1 MRGLAGWA
9 VLVALGEW
17 LWAGGVVPLADFYP
31 FGPAQGDAATGKQDD
46 GGSELRPLAVRFP
59 FFGAGHTGLYV
70 NNNGIISFLKEVSQ
84 FTPVAFPISKDRR
97 VVAAFWADVDN
108 RRAGDVYYREST
120 EQPILERASRDIAQY
135 FPEFPGFAAQWV
147 FIATWYRVTFFGGN
161 SFSPVNTFQIVLIT
175 DGKLSF
181 TIFNYES
188 ITWTTG
194 MHASS
199 GGDFAGLGGI
209 AAQAGFNAGDGKRYF
224 NIPGSRTDDIADVEM
239 TTNVGIPG
247 RWVFRIDD
255 AQVQVGGCSNTT
267 SVCLT
272 LRPCLNG
279 GKCIE
284 DCITGNPSYTC
295 SCLAGFTGKR
305 CHVDVDEC
313 LSHPCQNGATCLNGA
328 GSFSCRCSPGF
339 RGTNCETEESPCES
353 RVCQNG
359 GRCQAVN
366 GMAACL
372 CQPGYMGTDCQTE
385 VNECESSPC
394 LNGGHCIDLV
404 DNYTCVCLEP
414 FVGQRCETDSSSCED
429 RSCQNRQTC
438 NYIRPGRYICTC
450 SPGYYGN
457 NCQYGGPRV
466 PGACLSHPC
475 QNAGSCLETEQ
486 GYVCECQEGY
496 TGQDCRDKLSEGCE
510 CRNGGNCLE
519 GNVTVCQCPPGF
531 FGLLCEF
538 EVTTTPCNVNT
549 QCPDGGYCMEY
560 GGSYLCVCHTDY
572 GTNHTMPSPC
582 DSEPCLNGGSCE
594 VHDDSYTCEC
604 PRGFLGKHCE
614 KAKPRLCSTGPCRN
628 GGTCRE
634 ADGEYHCTCPYRFT
648 GKHCEI
654 GKPDPCAS
662 GPCQNGGTCFHYI
675 GKYKCDCPLGYAG
688 RHCEIVPSPCF
699 LGPCENGATCEDLG
713 GGYACTCP
721 VGYVGKHCQSE
732 VDCGI
737 PSEVKHAQASFN
749 STKLGSLAEYQC
761 ELGYTLSQR
770 NHPRVCRL
778 PGVWSDP
785 PECNEIDEC
794 WSQPCLNGGHCKD
807 RVAEFLCLCEPG
819 YTGHRCESD
828 VDECQLEP
836 CKNGGTCQ
844 DLPGSFACYC
854 PEGFLGSQCE
864 TEVDA
869 CESGPCQNGGECK
882 SYGGSYLCVCPEG
895 FFGYHCETASDPC
908 FSSPCGSRGYC
919 LPGNGTHSC
928 TCKVSY
934 TGKSCEKGKGPQ
946 KWHQDAAQG
955 STPAR
960 QRPPPARGSTPSGT
974 SGSPG
979 GRQGWGLASAAG
991 GRQCGEAQAPG
1002 SVRGRWGQVSLAP
1015 CSDGDPSD
1023 ALRRGGRG
1031 VQGKPL
1037 ATSAGLPGA
1046 PRPVPPVPQPW
1057 RVVARAQPPVLPG
1070 RCGRSAPGAQ
1080 ALPCLPGRWQTVPA
1094 GPLPGAPRE
1103 RARALSS
1110 TAAALPLAA
1119 GVCSLKIHGIT
1130 SPLCFCPHPEELL
1143 PPTSLKVERVEDTGV
1158 LISWHPPEDAA
1169 ARQLIDG
1176 YAVTYVSLDGSY
1188 RRTDFVDRSRSAHQ
1202 LRALASG
1209 RAYNISVFSVKRN
1222 VNNKNDISRPVML
1235 TTRTRPRP
1243 VEGFEITNVTAS
1255 AITVQWALHRL
1266 KHSTVSRVRVSIRQP
1281 ADLAD
1286 RTVEL
1291 NSSVAKYTFLD
1302 LQPGERYIVHVVTLS
1317 GLGTEDHPSESLAVD
1332 PFHVWTRPLPP
1343 KNLTASRVT
1352 ATSVSMA
1359 WEQPPAG
1366 AVEGYIINVTT
1377 AQSVKSRYVP
1387 NGKLMSYTVRDLLPG
1402 QRYRLSV
1409 TAVQNTEQGQVHS
1422 EPIHLYVTT
1431 LQRDGAL
1438 ERRWNQAG
1446 HSRVLR
1452 NRLPPALLPDL
1463 RLLADHDTAEEP
1475 SPAPRFT
1482 ELVDGRG
1489 RISARFG
1496 TALGK
1501 SITVKTQPEAPVKL
1515 ENMDVSS
1522 QGNLALQLRKAKSKS
1537 EGQNCSTNPCR
1548 NGGTCARDADSYHC
1562 NCRPGFKG
1570 WLCELGTGESTRY
1583 TRKSATR
1590 RAARAPVPRR
1600 QPTENQATVAH

>member
-1 MRGLAGWA
+1 MQGCCVGL
-9 VLVALGEW
+9 LLLLLLLGEW
-17 LWAGGVVPLADFYP
+17 LVPRVGGVVPLADFYP
-31 FGPAQGDAATGKQDD
+31 FGPAQGDAATLKQDD

-108 RRAGDVYYREST
+108 RRAGDVYYRESRD
-120 EQPILERASRDIAQY
+120 QAILERATRDIAQY
-135 FPEFPGFAAQWV
+135 FPEFPDFSAQWV
-147 FIATWYRVTFFGGN
+147 FIATWYRVTFFGGS

-313 LSHPCQNGATCLNGA
+313 LSHPCQNGATCVNGVN
-328 GSFSCRCSPGF
+328 SFSCQCLPGF
-339 RGTNCETEESPCES
+339 RGASCETEELPCETK
-353 RVCQNG
+353 VCQNG
-359 GRCQAVN
+359 GTCQEAN
-366 GMAACL
+366 GTAACV
-372 CQPGYMGTDCQTE
+372 CQPGYAGGDCETE

-394 LNGGHCIDLV
+394 LNGGHCVDLV

-414 FVGQRCETDSSSCED
+414 FVGQRCETDPSSCED
-429 RSCQNRQTC
+429 RSCRNRQTC

-466 PGACLSHPC
+466 PGACLSSPC
-475 QNAGSCLETEQ
+475 QNGGSCLELEQ
-486 GYVCECQEGY
+486 GYACDCQEGY
-496 TGQDCRDKLSEGCE
+496 GGQDCRDKLSEGCE
-510 CRNGGNCLE
+510 CRNGGSCLE
-519 GNVTVCQCPPGF
+519 GNVTICQCLPGY

-538 EVTTTPCNVNT
+538 EVTATPCNVNT

-572 GTNHTMPSPC
+572 GTNHTVPSPC

-594 VHDDSYTCEC
+594 AQDDSYTCEC
-604 PRGFLGKHCE
+604 PPGFLGKHCE
-614 KAKPRLCSTGPCRN
+614 RARPRLCSTAPCRN
-628 GGTCRE
+628 GGTCKE
-634 ADGEYHCTCPYRFT
+634 SDGEYHCSCPYRFT
-648 GKHCEI
+648 GRHCEI

-675 GKYKCDCPLGYAG
+675 GKYKCDCAPGYAG

-699 LGPCENGATCEDLG
+699 LSPCENGATCEDLG
-713 GGYACTCP
+713 GDFVCTCP
-721 VGYVGKHCQSE
+721 AGYTGKHCQTE
-732 VDCGI
+732 IDCGV
-737 PSEVKHAQASFN
+737 PSAVKHAQASFN
-749 STKLGSLAEYQC
+749 STTVGSLAEYRC
-761 ELGYTLSQR
+761 ELGYSLSQH
-770 NHPRVCRL
+770 NSPRVCRSQ
-778 PGVWSDP
+778 GVWSDP
-785 PECNEIDEC
+785 PECDEIDEC
-794 WSQPCLNGGHCKD
+794 RSQPCLNGGQCKD
-807 RVAEFLCLCEPG
+807 RIAEFLCVCEPG
-819 YTGHRCESD
+819 YMGHHCELE
-828 VDECQLEP
+828 VDECQSEP
-836 CKNGGTCQ
+836 CKNGGTCR
-844 DLPGSFACYC
+844 DLPGSFVCFC
-854 PEGFLGSQCE
+854 PEGFVGIQCE
-864 TEVDA
+864 EEVDA
-869 CESGPCQNGGECK
+869 CESGPCQNGGECEG
-882 SYGGSYLCVCPEG
+882 YRGSYLCVCPEG

-919 LPGNGTHSC
+919 LPSNGTHSC

-934 TGKSCEKGKGPQ
+934 TGKSCEK
-946 KWHQDAAQG
+946 
-955 STPAR
+955 
-960 QRPPPARGSTPSGT
+960 
-974 SGSPG
+974 
-979 GRQGWGLASAAG
+979 
-991 GRQCGEAQAPG
+991 
-1002 SVRGRWGQVSLAP
+1002 
-1015 CSDGDPSD
+1015 
-1023 ALRRGGRG
+1023 
-1031 VQGKPL
+1031 
-1037 ATSAGLPGA
+1037 
-1046 PRPVPPVPQPW
+1046 
-1057 RVVARAQPPVLPG
+1057 
-1070 RCGRSAPGAQ
+1070 
-1080 ALPCLPGRWQTVPA
+1080 
-1094 GPLPGAPRE
+1094 
-1103 RARALSS
+1103 
-1110 TAAALPLAA
+1110 
-1119 GVCSLKIHGIT
+1119 
-1130 SPLCFCPHPEELL
+1130 
-1143 PPTSLKVERVEDTGV
+1143 
-1158 LISWHPPEDAA
+1158 
-1169 ARQLIDG
+1169 
-1176 YAVTYVSLDGSY
+1176 
-1188 RRTDFVDRSRSAHQ
+1188 
-1202 LRALASG
+1202 
-1209 RAYNISVFSVKRN
+1209 VKRN

-1255 AITVQWALHRL
+1255 TITVQWALHRL

-1281 ADLAD
+1281 GDLED

-1302 LQPGERYIVHVVTLS
+1302 LQPGERYIVHVTTLS
-1317 GLGTEDHPSESLAVD
+1317 GLGTEDHPSESLATA

-1343 KNLTASRVT
+1343 RNLTASRVT
-1352 ATSVSMA
+1352 PTSVSVT

-1377 AQSVKSRYVP
+1377 LQSVKSRYVP
-1387 NGKLMSYTVRDLLPG
+1387 NGKLASYTVRDLLPA

-1431 LQRDGAL
+1431 LQRDGAP
-1438 ERRWNQAG
+1438 ERRWSQAG
-1446 HSRVLR
+1446 HPRVLR
-1452 NRLPPALLPDL
+1452 NRLPPAFLPEL

-1496 TALGK
+1496 TALSR

-1515 ENMDVSS
+1515 ENIEEPGRGS
-1522 QGNLALQLRKAKSKS
+1522 LALQLHEARSKS
-1537 EGQNCSTNPCR
+1537 MGQNCSANPCK
-1548 NGGTCARDADSYHC
+1548 NGGTCVSESESYHC
-1562 NCRPGFKG
+1562 DCSPGFKG
-1570 WLCELGTGESTRY
+1570 RHCELAACKKVPHSCTRLYSETKSFPVWEGGTCHYLYKRVYKVHQDVCYKESCESTGSKKPSS
-1583 TRKSATR
+1583 RKQSDSHTLKK
-1590 RAARAPVPRR
+1590 P
-1600 QPTENQATVAH
+1600 

>member
-31 FGPAQGDAATGKQDD
+31 FGPTQGDAATRKQDD
-46 GGSELRPLAVRFP
+46 GGSELRPLSIPFP

-108 RRAGDVYYREST
+108 RQAGDVYYREST
-120 EQPILERASRDIAQY
+120 EQPILERASRDITQY
-135 FPEFPGFAAQWV
+135 FPEFPGFSAQWV
-147 FIATWYRVTFFGGN
+147 FIATWYRVTFFGG
-161 SFSPVNTFQIVLIT
+161 SSLSPVNTFQIVLIT

-328 GSFSCRCSPGF
+328 GSFSCRCLPGF
-339 RGTNCETEESPCES
+339 RGTSCEAEESPCES

-366 GMAACL
+366 GTAACL
-372 CQPGYMGTDCQTE
+372 CQPGYTGVDCQTE

-429 RSCQNRQTC
+429 RSCRNRQTC

-466 PGACLSHPC
+466 PAACLSHPC

-486 GYVCECQEGY
+486 GYICECQEGY

-510 CRNGGNCLE
+510 CRNGGSCLE
-519 GNVTVCQCPPGF
+519 GNVTICQCLPGF

-538 EVTTTPCNVNT
+538 EVTTTPCNMNT

-604 PRGFLGKHCE
+604 PQGFLGKHCE

-662 GPCQNGGTCFHYI
+662 GPCQNRGTCFHYI
-675 GKYKCDCPLGYAG
+675 GKYKCDCPPGYTG
-688 RHCEIVPSPCF
+688 RHCEI
-699 LGPCENGATCEDLG
+699 
-713 GGYACTCP
+713 
-721 VGYVGKHCQSE
+721 E
-732 VDCGI
+732 VDCGV

-749 STKLGSLAEYQC
+749 STKVGSLAEYHC
-761 ELGYTLSQR
+761 ELGYTLSQH

-785 PECNEIDEC
+785 PECDEIDEC
-794 WSQPCLNGGHCKD
+794 WSQPCLNGGRCKD
-807 RVAEFLCLCEPG
+807 HVAKFLCLCEPG
-819 YTGHRCESD
+819 YTGHHCESD
-828 VDECQLEP
+828 VDECQSEP
-836 CKNGGTCQ
+836 CKNGGTCR

-854 PEGFLGSQCE
+854 PEGFVGTQCE

-869 CESGPCQNGGECK
+869 CESGPCRNGGECE

-934 TGKSCEKGKGPQ
+934 TGKSCEK
-946 KWHQDAAQG
+946 
-955 STPAR
+955 
-960 QRPPPARGSTPSGT
+960 
-974 SGSPG
+974 
-979 GRQGWGLASAAG
+979 
-991 GRQCGEAQAPG
+991 
-1002 SVRGRWGQVSLAP
+1002 
-1015 CSDGDPSD
+1015 
-1023 ALRRGGRG
+1023 
-1031 VQGKPL
+1031 
-1037 ATSAGLPGA
+1037 
-1046 PRPVPPVPQPW
+1046 
-1057 RVVARAQPPVLPG
+1057 
-1070 RCGRSAPGAQ
+1070 
-1080 ALPCLPGRWQTVPA
+1080 
-1094 GPLPGAPRE
+1094 
-1103 RARALSS
+1103 
-1110 TAAALPLAA
+1110 
-1119 GVCSLKIHGIT
+1119 
-1130 SPLCFCPHPEELL
+1130 
-1143 PPTSLKVERVEDTGV
+1143 
-1158 LISWHPPEDAA
+1158 
-1169 ARQLIDG
+1169 
-1176 YAVTYVSLDGSY
+1176 
-1188 RRTDFVDRSRSAHQ
+1188 
-1202 LRALASG
+1202 
-1209 RAYNISVFSVKRN
+1209 VKRN
-1222 VNNKNDISRPVML
+1222 VNNKNDISRPIML

-1266 KHSTVSRVRVSIRQP
+1266 KHSTVSRVRVAIRQP
-1281 ADLAD
+1281 GDLAD

-1302 LQPGERYIVHVVTLS
+1302 LQPGERYIVHVTTLS
-1317 GLGTEDHPSESLAVD
+1317 GLGMEDHPSESLATA

-1343 KNLTASRVT
+1343 QNLTASRIT
-1352 ATSVSMA
+1352 TTSVSMA

-1366 AVEGYIINVTT
+1366 AVEAYIINVTT

-1387 NGKLMSYTVRDLLPG
+1387 NGKLVTYMVRDLLPG

-1431 LQRDGAL
+1431 LQRDGAP
-1438 ERRWNQAG
+1438 ERRWSQAG
-1446 HSRVLR
+1446 HPRVLR
-1452 NRLPPALLPDL
+1452 NRLPPAFLPEL
-1463 RLLADHDTAEEP
+1463 RLLADRDTAEEP

-1489 RISARFG
+1489 RISTRFS
-1496 TALGK
+1496 TALSK

-1515 ENMDVSS
+1515 ENVEVSS
-1522 QGNLALQLRKAKSKS
+1522 QGSLALKLREAKSKS

-1548 NGGTCARDADSYHC
+1548 NGGTCIRDAESYHC
-1562 NCRPGFKG
+1562 DCRLGFKG
-1570 WLCELGTGESTRY
+1570 RLCELAACKKVPHSCTRLYSETKSFPVWEGGTCHYLYRRVYKVHQDFCYKESCESTSSEK
-1583 TRKSATR
+1583 TTSRKPSNSHTLKK
-1590 RAARAPVPRR
+1590 P
-1600 QPTENQATVAH
+1600 

>member
-1 MRGLAGWA
+1 SRGARASRGVRQIAGYGFGA
-9 VLVALGEW
+9 TLR
-17 LWAGGVVPLADFYP
+17 GGRSWHCR
-31 FGPAQGDAATGKQDD
+31 GPG
-46 GGSELRPLAVRFP
+46 LRPLSVPFP

-120 EQPILERASRDIAQY
+120 EQPILERASRDIVQY
-135 FPEFPGFAAQWV
+135 FPEFPGFSAQWV
-147 FIATWYRVTFFGGN
+147 FIATWYRVTFFGGS

-267 SVCLT
+267 SVCLM

-328 GSFSCRCSPGF
+328 GSFSCRCLPGF
-339 RGTNCETEESPCES
+339 RGANCETEESPCES

-359 GRCQAVN
+359 GRCQVVN
-366 GMAACL
+366 GTAACL
-372 CQPGYMGTDCQTE
+372 CQPGYAGEDCQTE

-394 LNGGHCIDLV
+394 LNGGHCVDLV

-414 FVGQRCETDSSSCED
+414 FVGQRCET
-429 RSCQNRQTC
+429 
-438 NYIRPGRYICTC
+438 
-450 SPGYYGN
+450 
-457 NCQYGGPRV
+457 GGPRM

-510 CRNGGNCLE
+510 CRNGGSCLE
-519 GNVTVCQCPPGF
+519 GNVTICQCPPGF

-582 DSEPCLNGGSCE
+582 DSEPCMNGGSCE

-614 KAKPRLCSTGPCRN
+614 K
-628 GGTCRE
+628 GTCME
-634 ADGEYHCTCPYRFT
+634 QPAGPGTWQGVGE
-648 GKHCEI
+648 EL
-654 GKPDPCAS
+654 
-662 GPCQNGGTCFHYI
+662 GPLWEMSCCSLSCSW
-675 GKYKCDCPLGYAG
+675 KRCDCPPGYAG

-699 LGPCENGATCEDLG
+699 LSPCENGATCEDLG
-713 GGYACTCP
+713 GDYACTCP
-721 VGYVGKHCQSE
+721 MGYVGKHCQSGK
-732 VDCGI
+732 VDCGV

-749 STKLGSLAEYQC
+749 STKVGSLAEYQC
-761 ELGYTLSQR
+761 ELGYTLSQH

-778 PGVWSDP
+778 PGIWSDP
-785 PECNEIDEC
+785 PECDEIDEC
-794 WSQPCLNGGHCKD
+794 QSQPCLNGGRCKD
-807 RVAEFLCLCEPG
+807 HVAEFLCLCEPG
-819 YTGHRCESD
+819 YTGHHCESD
-828 VDECQLEP
+828 VDECQSEP
-836 CKNGGTCQ
+836 CKNGGTCR

-854 PEGFLGSQCE
+854 PEGFVGTQCE

-882 SYGGSYLCVCPEG
+882 SYGGSYLCMCPEG
-895 FFGYHCETASDPC
+895 FFGYHCETES
-908 FSSPCGSRGYC
+908 
-919 LPGNGTHSC
+919 
-928 TCKVSY
+928 
-934 TGKSCEKGKGPQ
+934 KGP
-946 KWHQDAAQG
+946 
-955 STPAR
+955 
-960 QRPPPARGSTPSGT
+960 
-974 SGSPG
+974 
-979 GRQGWGLASAAG
+979 
-991 GRQCGEAQAPG
+991 
-1002 SVRGRWGQVSLAP
+1002 
-1015 CSDGDPSD
+1015 
-1023 ALRRGGRG
+1023 
-1031 VQGKPL
+1031 
-1037 ATSAGLPGA
+1037 
-1046 PRPVPPVPQPW
+1046 
-1057 RVVARAQPPVLPG
+1057 
-1070 RCGRSAPGAQ
+1070 
-1080 ALPCLPGRWQTVPA
+1080 
-1094 GPLPGAPRE
+1094 
-1103 RARALSS
+1103 SS
-1110 TAAALPLAA
+1110 IAAALPLAA
-1119 GVCSLKIHGIT
+1119 GVCSLKIHGVT

-1222 VNNKNDISRPVML
+1222 VNNKNDISRPIML

-1255 AITVQWALHRL
+1255 TITVQWALHRL

-1281 ADLAD
+1281 GDLAD

-1302 LQPGERYIVHVVTLS
+1302 LQPGERYVVHVTTLS
-1317 GLGTEDHPSESLAVD
+1317 GLGTEDHPSESLATA
-1332 PFHVWTRPLPP
+1332 PFHVWTRPRPVEGPLPP
-1343 KNLTASRVT
+1343 QNLTASRVT

-1387 NGKLMSYTVRDLLPG
+1387 NGKLVSYTVRDLLPG

-1431 LQRDGAL
+1431 LQRDGTP
-1438 ERRWNQAG
+1438 ERRWSQAG
-1446 HSRVLR
+1446 HPRVLR
-1452 NRLPPALLPDL
+1452 NRLPPAFLPEL

-1496 TALGK
+1496 AVSPQEHPGTPGWGATAPG
-1501 SITVKTQPEAPVKL
+1501 SDGRTCFT
-1515 ENMDVSS
+1515 
-1522 QGNLALQLRKAKSKS
+1522 G
-1537 EGQNCSTNPCR
+1537 EGQNCSVNPCK
-1548 NGGTCARDADSYHC
+1548 NGGTCARDAESYHC
-1562 NCRPGFKG
+1562 DCRPGFKG
-1570 WLCELGTGESTRY
+1570 RLCELACKKVPHSCTRLYSETKSFPVWEGGTCHYLYRRVYKVHQDICYKESCESTGSEK
-1583 TRKSATR
+1583 TTSRKPSNSHTLKK
-1590 RAARAPVPRR
+1590 P
-1600 QPTENQATVAH
+1600 

>member
-9 VLVALGEW
+9 VLVAVGEW
-17 LWAGGVVPLADFYP
+17 LWVGGVVPLADFYP
-31 FGPAQGDAATGKQDD
+31 FGPEQGDAATLKQDD
-46 GGSELRPLAVRFP
+46 GGSELQPISVRFP

-108 RRAGDVYYREST
+108 RRAGDVYYRESKD
-120 EQPILERASRDIAQY
+120 QAILERATKDIAQY
-135 FPEFPGFAAQWV
+135 FPEFPEFVAQWV
-147 FIATWYRVTFFGGN
+147 FIATWYRVTFFGGS

-305 CHVDVDEC
+305 CHIDVDEC
-313 LSHPCQNGATCLNGA
+313 LSHPCQNGATCVNNVN
-328 GSFSCRCSPGF
+328 SFSCSCPPGF
-339 RGTNCETEESPCES
+339 KGASCEIEESPCETK
-353 RVCQNG
+353 VCQNG
-359 GRCQAVN
+359 GKCQLANGTAV
-366 GMAACL
+366 CL
-372 CQPGYMGTDCQTE
+372 CQLGYTGEDCETE

-394 LNGGHCIDLV
+394 LNGGHCVDLV

-414 FVGQRCETDSSSCED
+414 FVGQRCEIDPSSCED
-429 RSCQNRQTC
+429 RSCRNRQTC

-466 PGACLSHPC
+466 PSACLSNPC
-475 QNAGSCLETEQ
+475 QNEGSCLEMEQ
-486 GYVCECQEGY
+486 GYVCECREGY

-510 CRNGGNCLE
+510 CRNGGSCLE
-519 GNVTVCQCPPGF
+519 GNVTICQCPPGY

-538 EVTTTPCNVNT
+538 EVTATPCNVNT

-614 KAKPRLCSTGPCRN
+614 KAKPRLCSTAPCRN
-628 GGTCRE
+628 GGTCKE
-634 ADGEYHCTCPYRFT
+634 ADGEYHCACPYRFT

-675 GKYKCDCPLGYAG
+675 GKYKCDCPPGYSG

-699 LGPCENGATCEDLG
+699 LSPCENGATCKDLG
-713 GGYACTCP
+713 GDYACTCP

-732 VDCGI
+732 IDCGV
-737 PSEVKHAQASFN
+737 PNKVKHAQASFN
-749 STKLGSLAEYQC
+749 STKVGSLAEYQC
-761 ELGYTLSQR
+761 ELGYTLSQH
-770 NHPRVCRL
+770 NNPRVCRL
-778 PGVWSDP
+778 QGVWSDP
-785 PECNEIDEC
+785 PECDEIDEC
-794 WSQPCLNGGHCKD
+794 RSQPCLNGGLCKD
-807 RVAEFLCLCEPG
+807 RVAEFLCVCEPG
-819 YTGHRCESD
+819 YTGHHCELEIN
-828 VDECQLEP
+828 ECQSDP
-836 CKNGGTCQ
+836 CKNGGTCK
-844 DLPGSFACYC
+844 DLPGSFTCYC
-854 PEGFLGSQCE
+854 PEGFVGIQCE

-869 CESGPCQNGGECK
+869 CESGPCQNGGDCE

-919 LPGNGTHSC
+919 LASNGTHSC

-934 TGKSCEKGKGPQ
+934 TGKSCEK
-946 KWHQDAAQG
+946 
-955 STPAR
+955 
-960 QRPPPARGSTPSGT
+960 
-974 SGSPG
+974 
-979 GRQGWGLASAAG
+979 
-991 GRQCGEAQAPG
+991 
-1002 SVRGRWGQVSLAP
+1002 
-1015 CSDGDPSD
+1015 
-1023 ALRRGGRG
+1023 
-1031 VQGKPL
+1031 
-1037 ATSAGLPGA
+1037 
-1046 PRPVPPVPQPW
+1046 
-1057 RVVARAQPPVLPG
+1057 
-1070 RCGRSAPGAQ
+1070 
-1080 ALPCLPGRWQTVPA
+1080 
-1094 GPLPGAPRE
+1094 
-1103 RARALSS
+1103 
-1110 TAAALPLAA
+1110 
-1119 GVCSLKIHGIT
+1119 
-1130 SPLCFCPHPEELL
+1130 
-1143 PPTSLKVERVEDTGV
+1143 
-1158 LISWHPPEDAA
+1158 
-1169 ARQLIDG
+1169 
-1176 YAVTYVSLDGSY
+1176 
-1188 RRTDFVDRSRSAHQ
+1188 
-1202 LRALASG
+1202 
-1209 RAYNISVFSVKRN
+1209 VKRN

-1255 AITVQWALHRL
+1255 TITVQWALHRL

-1281 ADLAD
+1281 GDLED

-1302 LQPGERYIVHVVTLS
+1302 LQPGERYIVHVTTLS
-1317 GLGTEDHPSESLAVD
+1317 GLGTEDHPSESLATA

-1343 KNLTASRVT
+1343 RNLTASRVS
-1352 ATSVSMA
+1352 ATSVYMT

-1387 NGKLMSYTVRDLLPG
+1387 NGKLVSYTVRDLLPA

-1431 LQRDGAL
+1431 LQRDGTA
-1438 ERRWNQAG
+1438 ERRWSQGG
-1446 HSRVLR
+1446 HPRVLR
-1452 NRLPPALLPDL
+1452 NRLPPAFLPEL

-1489 RISARFG
+1489 RISAKFG
-1496 TALGK
+1496 TSLSK

-1515 ENMDVSS
+1515 ENIEESNQGS
-1522 QGNLALQLRKAKSKS
+1522 QALQLLEAKSKS
-1537 EGQNCSTNPCR
+1537 DEQNCSANPCK
-1548 NGGTCARDADSYHC
+1548 NGGTCVRGAESYRC
-1562 NCRPGFKG
+1562 DCGPGFKG
-1570 WLCELGTGESTRY
+1570 RRCELGTRESTRY
-1583 TRKSATR
+1583 TRISATR

-1600 QPTENQATVAH
+1600 QPAENKATVTH

>member
-1 MRGLAGWA
+1 GAAGSVWA
-9 VLVALGEW
+9 RALGAPLPQW
-17 LWAGGVVPLADFYP
+17 QSWAPAEADFP
-31 FGPAQGDAATGKQDD
+31 QQWPRLVLTQSRCCLLLRF
-46 GGSELRPLAVRFP
+46 LRPLSVPFP

-120 EQPILERASRDIAQY
+120 EQPILERASRDIVQY
-135 FPEFPGFAAQWV
+135 FPEFPGFSAQWV
-147 FIATWYRVTFFGGN
+147 FIATWYRVTFFGGS

-267 SVCLT
+267 SVCLM

-328 GSFSCRCSPGF
+328 GSFSCRCLPGF
-339 RGTNCETEESPCES
+339 RGANCETEESPCES

-359 GRCQAVN
+359 GRCQVVN
-366 GMAACL
+366 GTAACL
-372 CQPGYMGTDCQTE
+372 CQPGYAGEDCQTE

-394 LNGGHCIDLV
+394 LNGGHCVDLV

-414 FVGQRCETDSSSCED
+414 FVGQRCET
-429 RSCQNRQTC
+429 
-438 NYIRPGRYICTC
+438 
-450 SPGYYGN
+450 
-457 NCQYGGPRV
+457 GGPRM

-510 CRNGGNCLE
+510 CRNGGSCLE
-519 GNVTVCQCPPGF
+519 GNVTICQCPPGF

-582 DSEPCLNGGSCE
+582 DSEPCMNGGSCE

-614 KAKPRLCSTGPCRN
+614 K
-628 GGTCRE
+628 GTCME
-634 ADGEYHCTCPYRFT
+634 QPAGPGTWQGVGE
-648 GKHCEI
+648 EL
-654 GKPDPCAS
+654 
-662 GPCQNGGTCFHYI
+662 GPLWEMSCCSLSCSW
-675 GKYKCDCPLGYAG
+675 KRCDCPPGYAG

-699 LGPCENGATCEDLG
+699 LSPCENGATCEDLG
-713 GGYACTCP
+713 GDYACTCP
-721 VGYVGKHCQSE
+721 MGYVGKHCQSGK
-732 VDCGI
+732 VDCGV

-749 STKLGSLAEYQC
+749 STKVGSLAEYQC
-761 ELGYTLSQR
+761 ELGYTLSQH
-770 NHPRVCRL
+770 NHPRVCRFGL
-778 PGVWSDP
+778 WSQP
-785 PECNEIDEC
+785 QPEIDEC
-794 WSQPCLNGGHCKD
+794 QSQPCLNGGRCKD
-807 RVAEFLCLCEPG
+807 HVAEFLCLCEPG
-819 YTGHRCESD
+819 YTGHHCESD
-828 VDECQLEP
+828 VDECQSEP
-836 CKNGGTCQ
+836 CKNGGTCR

-854 PEGFLGSQCE
+854 PEGFVGTQCE

-882 SYGGSYLCVCPEG
+882 SYGGSYLCMCPEG
-895 FFGYHCETASDPC
+895 FFGYHCETGEVGRGPC
-908 FSSPCGSRGYC
+908 
-919 LPGNGTHSC
+919 
-928 TCKVSY
+928 
-934 TGKSCEKGKGPQ
+934 Q
-946 KWHQDAAQG
+946 
-955 STPAR
+955 AR
-960 QRPPPARGSTPSGT
+960 
-974 SGSPG
+974 
-979 GRQGWGLASAAG
+979 
-991 GRQCGEAQAPG
+991 
-1002 SVRGRWGQVSLAP
+1002 RGRE
-1015 CSDGDPSD
+1015 
-1023 ALRRGGRG
+1023 
-1031 VQGKPL
+1031 QGPFL
-1037 ATSAGLPGA
+1037 H
-1046 PRPVPPVPQPW
+1046 
-1057 RVVARAQPPVLPG
+1057 
-1070 RCGRSAPGAQ
+1070 RCQ
-1080 ALPCLPGRWQTVPA
+1080 
-1094 GPLPGAPRE
+1094 
-1103 RARALSS
+1103 
-1110 TAAALPLAA
+1110 
-1119 GVCSLKIHGIT
+1119 
-1130 SPLCFCPHPEELL
+1130 LL

-1222 VNNKNDISRPVML
+1222 VNNKNDISRPIML

-1255 AITVQWALHRL
+1255 TITVQWALHRL

-1281 ADLAD
+1281 GDLAD

-1302 LQPGERYIVHVVTLS
+1302 LQPGERYVVHVTTLS
-1317 GLGTEDHPSESLAVD
+1317 GLGTEDHPSESLATA
-1332 PFHVWTRPLPP
+1332 PFHVWTRPRPVEGPLPP
-1343 KNLTASRVT
+1343 QNLTASRVT

-1387 NGKLMSYTVRDLLPG
+1387 NGKLVSYTVRDLLPG

-1431 LQRDGAL
+1431 LQRDGTP
-1438 ERRWNQAG
+1438 ERRWSQAG
-1446 HSRVLR
+1446 HPRVLR
-1452 NRLPPALLPDL
+1452 NRLPPAFLPEL

-1496 TALGK
+1496 AVLGK
-1501 SITVKTQPEAPVKL
+1501 SITVKTQLEAPVKL
-1515 ENMDVSS
+1515 ENVEVSS
-1522 QGNLALQLRKAKSKS
+1522 QGSLALQLREAKSKS
-1537 EGQNCSTNPCR
+1537 EGQNCSVNPCK
-1548 NGGTCARDADSYHC
+1548 NGGTCARDAESYHC
-1562 NCRPGFKG
+1562 DCRPGFKG
-1570 WLCELGTGESTRY
+1570 RLCELACKKVPHSCTRLYSETKSFPVWEGGTCHY
-1583 TRKSATR
+1583 L
-1590 RAARAPVPRR
+1590 
-1600 QPTENQATVAH
+1600 

>member
-1 MRGLAGWA
+1 MRGCCVGL
-9 VLVALGEW
+9 LLLLLLGEW
-17 LWAGGVVPLADFYP
+17 LVPRVGGVVPLADFYP
-31 FGPAQGDAATGKQDD
+31 FGPAQGDAATLKQDD

-108 RRAGDVYYREST
+108 RRAGDVYYRESRD
-120 EQPILERASRDIAQY
+120 QAILERATRDIAQY
-135 FPEFPGFAAQWV
+135 FPEFPDFSAQWV
-147 FIATWYRVTFFGGN
+147 FIATWYRVTFFGGS

-284 DCITGNPSYTC
+284 DC
-295 SCLAGFTGKR
+295 FTGKR

-313 LSHPCQNGATCLNGA
+313 LSHPCQNGATCINGVN
-328 GSFSCRCSPGF
+328 SFSCQCLPGF
-339 RGTNCETEESPCES
+339 RGASCETEELPCETK
-353 RVCQNG
+353 VCQNG
-359 GRCQAVN
+359 GTCQEAN
-366 GMAACL
+366 GTAACM
-372 CQPGYMGTDCQTE
+372 CQPGYA
-385 VNECESSPC
+385 
-394 LNGGHCIDLV
+394 GGD
-404 DNYTCVCLEP
+404 
-414 FVGQRCETDSSSCED
+414 CETGGRWWQD
-429 RSCQNRQTC
+429 R
-438 NYIRPGRYICTC
+438 RPQWWGQGRGRLQPTPLLVLPC
-450 SPGYYGN
+450 
-457 NCQYGGPRV
+457 GPRV
-466 PGACLSHPC
+466 PGACLSSPC
-475 QNAGSCLETEQ
+475 QNGGSCLELEQ
-486 GYVCECQEGY
+486 GYACDCQEGY
-496 TGQDCRDKLSEGCE
+496 GGQDCRDKLSEGCE
-510 CRNGGNCLE
+510 CRNGGSCLE
-519 GNVTVCQCPPGF
+519 GNVTICQCLPGY

-538 EVTTTPCNVNT
+538 EVTATPCNVNT

-572 GTNHTMPSPC
+572 GLCLALQRYLPPATPRQRGLRGVGLAREPLSISCSSPAA
-582 DSEPCLNGGSCE
+582 
-594 VHDDSYTCEC
+594 
-604 PRGFLGKHCE
+604 R
-614 KAKPRLCSTGPCRN
+614 PRLCSTAPCRN
-628 GGTCRE
+628 GGTCKE
-634 ADGEYHCTCPYRFT
+634 SDGEYHCSCPYRFT
-648 GKHCEI
+648 GRHCEI
-654 GKPDPCAS
+654 GTAPTPGREA
-662 GPCQNGGTCFHYI
+662 GG
-675 GKYKCDCPLGYAG
+675 A
-688 RHCEIVPSPCF
+688 
-699 LGPCENGATCEDLG
+699 PCENGATCEDLG
-713 GGYACTCP
+713 GDFVCTCP
-721 VGYVGKHCQSE
+721 VGYTGKHCQTE
-732 VDCGI
+732 IDCGV
-737 PSEVKHAQASFN
+737 PSAVKHAQASFN
-749 STKLGSLAEYQC
+749 STTVGSLAEYRC
-761 ELGYTLSQR
+761 ELGYALSQH
-770 NHPRVCRL
+770 NSPRVCRSQ
-778 PGVWSDP
+778 GVWSDP
-785 PECNEIDEC
+785 PECDEIDEC
-794 WSQPCLNGGHCKD
+794 RSQPCLNGGQCKD
-807 RVAEFLCLCEPG
+807 RIAEFLCVCEPG
-819 YTGHRCESD
+819 YVGHHCELE
-828 VDECQLEP
+828 VDECQSEP
-836 CKNGGTCQ
+836 CKNGGTCR
-844 DLPGSFACYC
+844 DLPGSFVCFC
-854 PEGFLGSQCE
+854 PEGFVGIQCE
-864 TEVDA
+864 EEVDA
-869 CESGPCQNGGECK
+869 CESGPCQNGGECEG
-882 SYGGSYLCVCPEG
+882 YRGSYLCVCPEG

-919 LPGNGTHSC
+919 LPSNGTHSC

-934 TGKSCEKGKGPQ
+934 TGKSCEK
-946 KWHQDAAQG
+946 
-955 STPAR
+955 
-960 QRPPPARGSTPSGT
+960 
-974 SGSPG
+974 
-979 GRQGWGLASAAG
+979 
-991 GRQCGEAQAPG
+991 
-1002 SVRGRWGQVSLAP
+1002 
-1015 CSDGDPSD
+1015 
-1023 ALRRGGRG
+1023 
-1031 VQGKPL
+1031 
-1037 ATSAGLPGA
+1037 
-1046 PRPVPPVPQPW
+1046 
-1057 RVVARAQPPVLPG
+1057 
-1070 RCGRSAPGAQ
+1070 
-1080 ALPCLPGRWQTVPA
+1080 
-1094 GPLPGAPRE
+1094 
-1103 RARALSS
+1103 
-1110 TAAALPLAA
+1110 
-1119 GVCSLKIHGIT
+1119 
-1130 SPLCFCPHPEELL
+1130 ELL

-1176 YAVTYVSLDGSY
+1176 YAVTYVSFDGSY

-1255 AITVQWALHRL
+1255 TITVQWALHRL

-1281 ADLAD
+1281 GDLED

-1302 LQPGERYIVHVVTLS
+1302 LQPGERYIVHVTTLS
-1317 GLGTEDHPSESLAVD
+1317 GLGTEDHPSESLATA

-1343 KNLTASRVT
+1343 RNLTASRVT
-1352 ATSVSMA
+1352 PTSVSVT

-1377 AQSVKSRYVP
+1377 LQSVKSRYVP
-1387 NGKLMSYTVRDLLPG
+1387 NGKLASYTVRDLLPA

-1431 LQRDGAL
+1431 LQRDGAP
-1438 ERRWNQAG
+1438 ERRWSQAG
-1446 HSRVLR
+1446 HPRVLR
-1452 NRLPPALLPDL
+1452 NRLPPAFLPEL

-1496 TALGK
+1496 TALSR
-1501 SITVKTQPEAPVKL
+1501 SITVKT
-1515 ENMDVSS
+1515 
-1522 QGNLALQLRKAKSKS
+1522 RKCPAAWPRGTRPCGRESGADGS
-1537 EGQNCSTNPCR
+1537 ACIAGTGQNCSANPCK
-1548 NGGTCARDADSYHC
+1548 NGGTCVSESESYHC
-1562 NCRPGFKG
+1562 DCSPGFKG
-1570 WLCELGTGESTRY
+1570 RHCELACKKVPHSCTRLYSETKSFPVWEGGTCHYLYKRVYKVHQDVCYKESCESTGSKKPSS
-1583 TRKSATR
+1583 RKQSDSHTLKK
-1590 RAARAPVPRR
+1590 P
-1600 QPTENQATVAH
+1600 

>member
-1 MRGLAGWA
+1 MQMRPPRGAASESLRGQSRAARPAAELRAAGADPFHSAPLRLAPPCRGCRCRREGDAGRSATGAAMRGPAGW
-9 VLVALGEW
+9 VALAALLGEW
-17 LWAGGVVPLADFYP
+17 LRAGGVVPLADFYP
-31 FGPAQGDAATGKQDD
+31 FGPAQGDAATLKQDD
-46 GGSELRPLAVRFP
+46 GGSELRPLSVRFP

-108 RRAGDVYYREST
+108 RRAGDVYYRES
-120 EQPILERASRDIAQY
+120 QDRAILERATRDIARY
-135 FPEFPGFAAQWV
+135 FPEFPDFSAQWV
-147 FIATWYRVTFFGGN
+147 FIATWYRVTFFGGS

-313 LSHPCQNGATCLNGA
+313 LSHPCQNGATCINSVN
-328 GSFSCRCSPGF
+328 SFSCQCPPGF
-339 RGTNCETEESPCES
+339 RGASCEIEESPCETK
-353 RVCQNG
+353 VCQNG
-359 GRCQAVN
+359 GTCQVANGTAV
-366 GMAACL
+366 CT
-372 CQPGYMGTDCQTE
+372 CQPGYAGGDCETE

-394 LNGGHCIDLV
+394 LNGGHCVDLV

-414 FVGQRCETDSSSCED
+414 FVGQRCETDPSSCED
-429 RSCQNRQTC
+429 RSCRNRQTC

-466 PGACLSHPC
+466 PSACLSNPC
-475 QNAGSCLETEQ
+475 QNGGSCLELEQ
-486 GYVCECQEGY
+486 GYACDCPEGY
-496 TGQDCRDKLSEGCE
+496 AGQDCRDKLTEGCE
-510 CRNGGNCLE
+510 CRNGGSCLE
-519 GNVTVCQCPPGF
+519 GNVTICQCLPGY

-572 GTNHTMPSPC
+572 GTNHSFAAVPSPC

-594 VHDDSYTCEC
+594 TQDDSYTCEC
-604 PRGFLGKHCE
+604 PSGFLGKHCE
-614 KAKPRLCSTGPCRN
+614 RARPRLCSTAPCRN
-628 GGTCRE
+628 GGTCKE
-634 ADGEYHCTCPYRFT
+634 ADGEYHCACPYRFT
-648 GKHCEI
+648 GRHCEI

-675 GKYKCDCPLGYAG
+675 GKYKCDCAPGYAG

-699 LGPCENGATCEDLG
+699 LSPCENGATCEELG
-713 GGYACTCP
+713 GDFVCTCP
-721 VGYVGKHCQSE
+721 MGYTGKRCGTE
-732 VDCGI
+732 IDCGM
-737 PSEVKHAQASFN
+737 PSAVKHAQASFN
-749 STKLGSLAEYQC
+749 STTVGSLAKYHC
-761 ELGYTLSQR
+761 ELGYVLSQH
-770 NHPRVCRL
+770 NSPRVCRSQ
-778 PGVWSDP
+778 GVWSDP
-785 PECNEIDEC
+785 PECDEIDEC
-794 WSQPCLNGGHCKD
+794 RSQPCLNGGQCKD
-807 RVAEFLCLCEPG
+807 RIAEFLCVCEPG
-819 YTGHRCESD
+819 YTGLHCELE
-828 VDECQLEP
+828 VDECQSEP
-836 CKNGGTCQ
+836 CKNGGTCR
-844 DLPGSFACYC
+844 DLLGSFACSC
-854 PEGFLGSQCE
+854 PAGFMGTQCE
-864 TEVDA
+864 EEVDA
-869 CESGPCQNGGECK
+869 CESDPCQNGGECEGD
-882 SYGGSYLCVCPEG
+882 GGSYLCVCPEG

-919 LPGNGTHSC
+919 LPSNGTHSC

-934 TGKSCEKGKGPQ
+934 TGKSCEK
-946 KWHQDAAQG
+946 
-955 STPAR
+955 
-960 QRPPPARGSTPSGT
+960 
-974 SGSPG
+974 
-979 GRQGWGLASAAG
+979 
-991 GRQCGEAQAPG
+991 
-1002 SVRGRWGQVSLAP
+1002 
-1015 CSDGDPSD
+1015 
-1023 ALRRGGRG
+1023 
-1031 VQGKPL
+1031 
-1037 ATSAGLPGA
+1037 
-1046 PRPVPPVPQPW
+1046 
-1057 RVVARAQPPVLPG
+1057 
-1070 RCGRSAPGAQ
+1070 
-1080 ALPCLPGRWQTVPA
+1080 
-1094 GPLPGAPRE
+1094 
-1103 RARALSS
+1103 
-1110 TAAALPLAA
+1110 
-1119 GVCSLKIHGIT
+1119 
-1130 SPLCFCPHPEELL
+1130 ELL

-1176 YAVTYVSLDGSY
+1176 YAVTYVSFDGSY

-1255 AITVQWALHRL
+1255 TITVQWALHRL

-1281 ADLAD
+1281 GDLED

-1302 LQPGERYIVHVVTLS
+1302 LQPGERYIVHVTTLS
-1317 GLGTEDHPSESLAVD
+1317 GMGTEDHPSESLATA

-1343 KNLTASRVT
+1343 RNLTASRVT
-1352 ATSVSMA
+1352 PTSVSVT
-1359 WEQPPAG
+1359 WEQPPTG

-1387 NGKLMSYTVRDLLPG
+1387 NGKLASYTVRDLLPA

-1431 LQRDGAL
+1431 LQKDGAP
-1438 ERRWNQAG
+1438 ERRWSQAG
-1446 HSRVLR
+1446 HPRVLR
-1452 NRLPPALLPDL
+1452 NRLPPAFLPEL

-1482 ELVDGRG
+1482 ELVDGRR

-1496 TALGK
+1496 TLPSK
-1501 SITVKTQPEAPVKL
+1501 SITVKTQPEAPVRL
-1515 ENMDVSS
+1515 ENSEEPSRSS
-1522 QGNLALQLRKAKSKS
+1522 LALQLREAWSKS
-1537 EGQNCSTNPCR
+1537 IRQNCSTNPCK
-1548 NGGTCARDADSYHC
+1548 NGGTCVSESESYHC
-1562 NCRPGFKG
+1562 DCIPGFKG
-1570 WLCELGTGESTRY
+1570 RHCELGTGEYTRY
-1583 TRKSATR
+1583 TRMYATR
-1590 RAARAPVPRR
+1590 RAVRAPVPRK
-1600 QPTENQATVAH
+1600 PAENEATVTH

>member
-1 MRGLAGWA
+1 MLVAVGGAGWCHHVPM
-9 VLVALGEW
+9 VLTAGPGTAGTGWEMALWEARGTT
-17 LWAGGVVPLADFYP
+17 G
-31 FGPAQGDAATGKQDD
+31 GDAATRKQDD
-46 GGSELRPLAVRFP
+46 GGSELRPLSIPFP

-120 EQPILERASRDIAQY
+120 EQPILERASRDIVQY
-135 FPEFPGFAAQWV
+135 FPEFPGFSAQWV
-147 FIATWYRVTFFGGN
+147 FIATWYRVTFFGGS

-267 SVCLT
+267 SVCLM

-328 GSFSCRCSPGF
+328 GSFSCRCLPGF
-339 RGTNCETEESPCES
+339 RGANCETEESPCES

-359 GRCQAVN
+359 GRCQVAN
-366 GMAACL
+366 RTAACL
-372 CQPGYMGTDCQTE
+372 CQPGYAGEDCQTE

-394 LNGGHCIDLV
+394 LNGGHCVDLV
-404 DNYTCVCLEP
+404 NNYTCVCLDP
-414 FVGQRCETDSSSCED
+414 FVGQRCET
-429 RSCQNRQTC
+429 
-438 NYIRPGRYICTC
+438 
-450 SPGYYGN
+450 
-457 NCQYGGPRV
+457 GGPRM
-466 PGACLSHPC
+466 PSACLSHPC

-510 CRNGGNCLE
+510 CRNGGSCLE
-519 GNVTVCQCPPGF
+519 GNVTICQCPPGF

-572 GTNHTMPSPC
+572 AMPSPC
-582 DSEPCLNGGSCE
+582 DSEPCMNGGSCE

-675 GKYKCDCPLGYAG
+675 GKYKCDCLPGYAG

-699 LGPCENGATCEDLG
+699 LSPCENGATCEDLG
-713 GGYACTCP
+713 GDYACTCP
-721 VGYVGKHCQSE
+721 LGYVGKHCQSGKGL
-732 VDCGI
+732 VLPCQPGARGV
-737 PSEVKHAQASFN
+737 SAA
-749 STKLGSLAEYQC
+749 LGSSRA
-761 ELGYTLSQR
+761 LGCHPSGLWSQ
-770 NHPRVCRL
+770 PR
-778 PGVWSDP
+778 P
-785 PECNEIDEC
+785 EIDEC
-794 WSQPCLNGGHCKD
+794 QSQPCLNGGRCKD
-807 RVAEFLCLCEPG
+807 HIAEFLCLCEPG
-819 YTGHRCESD
+819 YTGHHCELD
-828 VDECQLEP
+828 VDECQSEP
-836 CKNGGTCQ
+836 CKNGGTCR
-844 DLPGSFACYC
+844 DLPGSFACHC
-854 PEGFLGSQCE
+854 PEGFVGTQCE

-882 SYGGSYLCVCPEG
+882 NYGGSYLCMCPEG
-895 FFGYHCETASDPC
+895 FFGYHCETASNPC

-919 LPGNGTHSC
+919 LPSNGTHSC

-934 TGKSCEKGKGPQ
+934 TGKSCEK
-946 KWHQDAAQG
+946 
-955 STPAR
+955 
-960 QRPPPARGSTPSGT
+960 
-974 SGSPG
+974 
-979 GRQGWGLASAAG
+979 
-991 GRQCGEAQAPG
+991 
-1002 SVRGRWGQVSLAP
+1002 
-1015 CSDGDPSD
+1015 
-1023 ALRRGGRG
+1023 
-1031 VQGKPL
+1031 
-1037 ATSAGLPGA
+1037 
-1046 PRPVPPVPQPW
+1046 
-1057 RVVARAQPPVLPG
+1057 
-1070 RCGRSAPGAQ
+1070 
-1080 ALPCLPGRWQTVPA
+1080 
-1094 GPLPGAPRE
+1094 
-1103 RARALSS
+1103 
-1110 TAAALPLAA
+1110 
-1119 GVCSLKIHGIT
+1119 
-1130 SPLCFCPHPEELL
+1130 ELL

-1222 VNNKNDISRPVML
+1222 VNNKNDISRPIML

-1255 AITVQWALHRL
+1255 TITVQWALHRL

-1281 ADLAD
+1281 GDLAD

-1302 LQPGERYIVHVVTLS
+1302 LQPGERYVVHVTTLS
-1317 GLGTEDHPSESLAVD
+1317 GLGTEDHPSESLATA

-1343 KNLTASRVT
+1343 QNLTASRVT

-1422 EPIHLYVTT
+1422 EPMHLYVTT
-1431 LQRDGAL
+1431 LQRDGTP
-1438 ERRWNQAG
+1438 ERRWSQAG
-1446 HSRVLR
+1446 HPRVLR
-1452 NRLPPALLPDL
+1452 NRLPPAFLPEL
-1463 RLLADHDTAEEP
+1463 RLLADHDTVEEP

-1496 TALGK
+1496 TVLGK
-1501 SITVKTQPEAPVKL
+1501 SITVKTQLEAPVKL
-1515 ENMDVSS
+1515 ENVEVSS
-1522 QGNLALQLRKAKSKS
+1522 QGSLALQLHEAKS
-1537 EGQNCSTNPCR
+1537 EGQNCFVNPCKNR
-1548 NGGTCARDADSYHC
+1548 GTCTREAESYHC
-1562 NCRPGFKG
+1562 DCRPGFKG
-1570 WLCELGTGESTRY
+1570 RLCELACKKVPHSCTRLYSETKSFPVWEGGTCHY
-1583 TRKSATR
+1583 L
-1590 RAARAPVPRR
+1590 
-1600 QPTENQATVAH
+1600 

>member
-1 MRGLAGWA
+1 MQGLAGWA

-31 FGPAQGDAATGKQDD
+31 FGPAQGDAATRKQDD
-46 GGSELRPLAVRFP
+46 GGSELRPLSIPFP

-120 EQPILERASRDIAQY
+120 EQPILERASRDIVQY
-135 FPEFPGFAAQWV
+135 FPEFPGFSAQWV
-147 FIATWYRVTFFGGN
+147 FIATWYRVTFFGGS

-305 CHVDVDEC
+305 CHIDVDEC

-328 GSFSCRCSPGF
+328 GSFSCRCLPGF
-339 RGTNCETEESPCES
+339 RGTNCESEESPCEG
-353 RVCQNG
+353 RECQNG
-359 GRCQAVN
+359 GRCQAAN
-366 GMAACL
+366 GTATCL
-372 CQPGYMGTDCQTE
+372 CQPGYTGTECQTE

-394 LNGGHCIDLV
+394 LNGGHCVDLV
-404 DNYTCVCLEP
+404 DNFTCVCLEP
-414 FVGQRCETDSSSCED
+414 FVGQRCQTDSSSCED
-429 RSCQNRQTC
+429 RSCRNRQTC

-457 NCQYGGPRV
+457 NCQYGGPHV
-466 PGACLSHPC
+466 SGACLSQPC
-475 QNAGSCLETEQ
+475 QNAGNCLETEQ

-496 TGQDCRDKLSEGCE
+496 SGQDCRDKFSEGCE
-510 CRNGGNCLE
+510 CRNGGSCLE
-519 GNVTVCQCPPGF
+519 GNVTICQCLPGF

-538 EVTTTPCNVNT
+538 EVTTTPCNMNT

-572 GTNHTMPSPC
+572 STNHTMPSPC

-594 VHDDSYTCEC
+594 VHDDSYSCEC
-604 PRGFLGKHCE
+604 PRGFFGKHCE
-614 KAKPRLCSTGPCRN
+614 KAKPQFCSSGPCRN
-628 GGTCRE
+628 GGTCQE
-634 ADGEYHCTCPYRFT
+634 ADGEYHCSCPYRFT

-675 GKYKCDCPLGYAG
+675 GKYKCDCAPGYAG

-699 LGPCENGATCEDLG
+699 PSPCENGATCEDLG
-713 GGYACTCP
+713 RGYTCTCP
-721 VGYVGKHCQSE
+721 LGYIGKHCQSE

-749 STKLGSLAEYQC
+749 STKVGSLAEYQC
-761 ELGYTLSQR
+761 ELGYTLSQH
-770 NHPRVCRL
+770 NHPRVCSL

-785 PECNEIDEC
+785 PECDEIDEC
-794 WSQPCLNGGHCKD
+794 RSQPCLNGGQCKD

-819 YTGHRCESD
+819 YTGQRCELD
-828 VDECQLEP
+828 VDECQSEP

-844 DLPGSFACYC
+844 DLPGSFACFC
-854 PEGFLGSQCE
+854 PEGFVGTQCE

-869 CESGPCQNGGECK
+869 CESGPCRNGGECE
-882 SYGGSYLCVCPEG
+882 SYRGSYLCVCPEG

-919 LPGNGTHSC
+919 LPSNGTHSC

-934 TGKSCEKGKGPQ
+934 TGKSCEKG
-946 KWHQDAAQG
+946 
-955 STPAR
+955 
-960 QRPPPARGSTPSGT
+960 
-974 SGSPG
+974 
-979 GRQGWGLASAAG
+979 
-991 GRQCGEAQAPG
+991 
-1002 SVRGRWGQVSLAP
+1002 
-1015 CSDGDPSD
+1015 
-1023 ALRRGGRG
+1023 
-1031 VQGKPL
+1031 
-1037 ATSAGLPGA
+1037 
-1046 PRPVPPVPQPW
+1046 
-1057 RVVARAQPPVLPG
+1057 
-1070 RCGRSAPGAQ
+1070 
-1080 ALPCLPGRWQTVPA
+1080 
-1094 GPLPGAPRE
+1094 
-1103 RARALSS
+1103 
-1110 TAAALPLAA
+1110 
-1119 GVCSLKIHGIT
+1119 
-1130 SPLCFCPHPEELL
+1130 
-1143 PPTSLKVERVEDTGV
+1143 
-1158 LISWHPPEDAA
+1158 
-1169 ARQLIDG
+1169 
-1176 YAVTYVSLDGSY
+1176 
-1188 RRTDFVDRSRSAHQ
+1188 
-1202 LRALASG
+1202 
-1209 RAYNISVFSVKRN
+1209 
-1222 VNNKNDISRPVML
+1222 
-1235 TTRTRPRP
+1235 PRP

-1281 ADLAD
+1281 GDLAD

-1302 LQPGERYIVHVVTLS
+1302 LQPGERYIVHVTTLS
-1317 GLGTEDHPSESLAVD
+1317 GQGTEDHPSESLATA

-1359 WEQPPAG
+1359 WEQPPTG
-1366 AVEGYIINVTT
+1366 ATEGYIINVTT

-1387 NGKLMSYTVRDLLPG
+1387 NGKLVSYTVRDLLPG

-1422 EPIHLYVTT
+1422 EPMHLYVTT
-1431 LQRDGAL
+1431 LQRDGAP
-1438 ERRWNQAG
+1438 ERWWSQAG
-1446 HSRVLR
+1446 HPRVLR
-1452 NRLPPALLPDL
+1452 NRLPPAFLPEL

-1482 ELVDGRG
+1482 ELVDGRK
-1489 RISARFG
+1489 RISARFS

-1501 SITVKTQPEAPVKL
+1501 SITVKTDPEAPVKL
-1515 ENMDVSS
+1515 ENAQVSS
-1522 QGNLALQLRKAKSKS
+1522 QGSLALQLSEAKSKS

-1548 NGGTCARDADSYHC
+1548 NGGACARDAESYRC
-1562 NCRPGFKG
+1562 DCRPGFKG
-1570 WLCELGTGESTRY
+1570 RLCELACKKVPHSCTRLYSETKSFPVREGGTCHYLYRRVYKVQQDICYKESCESTGSKK
-1583 TRKSATR
+1583 TTSRKPSSSHTLR
-1590 RAARAPVPRR
+1590 KP
-1600 QPTENQATVAH
+1600 

>member
-31 FGPAQGDAATGKQDD
+31 FGPAQGDAATRKQDD
-46 GGSELRPLAVRFP
+46 GGSELRPLSVPFP

-120 EQPILERASRDIAQY
+120 EQPILERASRDIVQY
-135 FPEFPGFAAQWV
+135 FPEFPGFSAQWV
-147 FIATWYRVTFFGGN
+147 FIATWYRVTFFGGS

-267 SVCLT
+267 SVCLM

-328 GSFSCRCSPGF
+328 GSFSCRCLPGF
-339 RGTNCETEESPCES
+339 RGANCETEESPCES

-359 GRCQAVN
+359 GRCQVAN
-366 GMAACL
+366 GTAACL
-372 CQPGYMGTDCQTE
+372 CQPGYAGEDCQTE

-394 LNGGHCIDLV
+394 LNGGHCVDLV

-414 FVGQRCETDSSSCED
+414 FVGQRCETDLSSCED
-429 RSCQNRQTC
+429 RSCRNRQTC

-457 NCQYGGPRV
+457 NCQYGGPRM

-486 GYVCECQEGY
+486 GYICECQEGY

-510 CRNGGNCLE
+510 CRNGGSCLE
-519 GNVTVCQCPPGF
+519 GNVTICQCPPGF

-538 EVTTTPCNVNT
+538 EVTTTPCNMNT

-582 DSEPCLNGGSCE
+582 DSEPCMNGGSCE
-594 VHDDSYTCEC
+594 VHDDSYSCEC

-675 GKYKCDCPLGYAG
+675 GKYKCDCAPGYAG

-699 LGPCENGATCEDLG
+699 LSPCENGATCEDLG
-713 GGYACTCP
+713 GDYACTCP
-721 VGYVGKHCQSE
+721 MGYVGKHCQSE
-732 VDCGI
+732 IDCGV

-749 STKLGSLAEYQC
+749 STKVGSLAEYQC
-761 ELGYTLSQR
+761 ELGYTLSQH

-778 PGVWSDP
+778 PGIWSDP
-785 PECNEIDEC
+785 PECDEIDEC
-794 WSQPCLNGGHCKD
+794 RSQPCLNGGRCKD
-807 RVAEFLCLCEPG
+807 HVAEFLCLCEPG
-819 YTGHRCESD
+819 YTGHHCESD
-828 VDECQLEP
+828 VDECQSEP
-836 CKNGGTCQ
+836 CKNGGTCR

-854 PEGFLGSQCE
+854 PEGFVGTQ
-864 TEVDA
+864 
-869 CESGPCQNGGECK
+869 
-882 SYGGSYLCVCPEG
+882 
-895 FFGYHCETASDPC
+895 CETASDPC

-919 LPGNGTHSC
+919 LPSNGTHSC

-934 TGKSCEKGKGPQ
+934 TGKSCEK
-946 KWHQDAAQG
+946 
-955 STPAR
+955 
-960 QRPPPARGSTPSGT
+960 
-974 SGSPG
+974 
-979 GRQGWGLASAAG
+979 
-991 GRQCGEAQAPG
+991 
-1002 SVRGRWGQVSLAP
+1002 
-1015 CSDGDPSD
+1015 
-1023 ALRRGGRG
+1023 
-1031 VQGKPL
+1031 
-1037 ATSAGLPGA
+1037 
-1046 PRPVPPVPQPW
+1046 
-1057 RVVARAQPPVLPG
+1057 
-1070 RCGRSAPGAQ
+1070 
-1080 ALPCLPGRWQTVPA
+1080 
-1094 GPLPGAPRE
+1094 
-1103 RARALSS
+1103 
-1110 TAAALPLAA
+1110 
-1119 GVCSLKIHGIT
+1119 
-1130 SPLCFCPHPEELL
+1130 
-1143 PPTSLKVERVEDTGV
+1143 
-1158 LISWHPPEDAA
+1158 
-1169 ARQLIDG
+1169 
-1176 YAVTYVSLDGSY
+1176 
-1188 RRTDFVDRSRSAHQ
+1188 
-1202 LRALASG
+1202 
-1209 RAYNISVFSVKRN
+1209 VKRN
-1222 VNNKNDISRPVML
+1222 VNNKNDISRPIML

-1255 AITVQWALHRL
+1255 TITVQWALHRL

-1281 ADLAD
+1281 GDLAD

-1302 LQPGERYIVHVVTLS
+1302 LQPGERYVVHVTTLS
-1317 GLGTEDHPSESLAVD
+1317 GLGTEDHPSESLATA

-1343 KNLTASRVT
+1343 QNLTASRVT

-1366 AVEGYIINVTT
+1366 TVEGYIINVTT

-1387 NGKLMSYTVRDLLPG
+1387 NGKLVSYTVRDLLPG

-1431 LQRDGAL
+1431 LQRDGTP
-1438 ERRWNQAG
+1438 ERRWSQAG
-1446 HSRVLR
+1446 HPRVLR
-1452 NRLPPALLPDL
+1452 NRLPPAFLPEL

-1496 TALGK
+1496 AVLGK
-1501 SITVKTQPEAPVKL
+1501 SVTVKTQLEAPVKL
-1515 ENMDVSS
+1515 ENAEVSS
-1522 QGNLALQLRKAKSKS
+1522 QGSLALQLREAKSKS
-1537 EGQNCSTNPCR
+1537 EGQNCSVNPCK
-1548 NGGTCARDADSYHC
+1548 NGGTCARDAESYHC
-1562 NCRPGFKG
+1562 DCRPGFKG
-1570 WLCELGTGESTRY
+1570 RLCELGTGESTRY
-1583 TRKSATR
+1583 TRTSATR
-1590 RAARAPVPRR
+1590 RAVRAPVPRR
-1600 QPTENQATVAH
+1600 QPAGTASSSTPSTLAFPRPGTGGRSWPASPSVHGCAQAGGGLGEGCRHPVQNGTRAADHQGSGAGSAHPPCERRLRACRADGALLPSLSENQATVTH

>member
-1 MRGLAGWA
+1 KAPGGGGALLLLAW
-9 VLVALGEW
+9 LVPRV
-17 LWAGGVVPLADFYP
+17 GGVVPLADFYP
-31 FGPAQGDAATGKQDD
+31 FGPAQGDAATLKQDD

-108 RRAGDVYYREST
+108 RRAGDVYYRESRD
-120 EQPILERASRDIAQY
+120 QAILERATRDIAQY
-135 FPEFPGFAAQWV
+135 FPEFPDFSAQWV
-147 FIATWYRVTFFGGN
+147 FIATWYRVTFFGGS

-313 LSHPCQNGATCLNGA
+313 LSHPCQNGATCINGVN
-328 GSFSCRCSPGF
+328 SFSCQCLPGF
-339 RGTNCETEESPCES
+339 RGASCETEELLCETK
-353 RVCQNG
+353 VCQNG
-359 GRCQAVN
+359 GTCQEAN
-366 GMAACL
+366 GTAACV
-372 CQPGYMGTDCQTE
+372 CQPGYAGGDCETE

-394 LNGGHCIDLV
+394 LNGGHCVDLV

-414 FVGQRCETDSSSCED
+414 FVGQRCET
-429 RSCQNRQTC
+429 
-438 NYIRPGRYICTC
+438 
-450 SPGYYGN
+450 
-457 NCQYGGPRV
+457 GGPRV
-466 PGACLSHPC
+466 PGACLSSPC
-475 QNAGSCLETEQ
+475 QNGGSCLELEQ
-486 GYVCECQEGY
+486 GYACDCQEGY
-496 TGQDCRDKLSEGCE
+496 GGQDCRDKLSEGCE
-510 CRNGGNCLE
+510 CRNGGSCLE
-519 GNVTVCQCPPGF
+519 GNVTICQCLPGY

-538 EVTTTPCNVNT
+538 EVTATPCNVNT

-572 GTNHTMPSPC
+572 GTNHTVPSPC

-594 VHDDSYTCEC
+594 AQDDSYTCEC
-604 PRGFLGKHCE
+604 PPGFLGKHCE
-614 KAKPRLCSTGPCRN
+614 RARPRLCSTAPCRN
-628 GGTCRE
+628 GGTCKE
-634 ADGEYHCTCPYRFT
+634 SDGEYHCSCPYRFT
-648 GKHCEI
+648 GRHCEI

-675 GKYKCDCPLGYAG
+675 GKYKCDCAPGYAG

-699 LGPCENGATCEDLG
+699 LSPCENGATCEDLG
-713 GGYACTCP
+713 GDFVCTCP
-721 VGYVGKHCQSE
+721 VGYTGKHCQTE
-732 VDCGI
+732 IDCGV
-737 PSEVKHAQASFN
+737 PSAVKHAQASFN
-749 STKLGSLAEYQC
+749 STTVGSLAEYRC
-761 ELGYTLSQR
+761 ELGYALSQH
-770 NHPRVCRL
+770 NSPRVCRSQ
-778 PGVWSDP
+778 GVWSDP
-785 PECNEIDEC
+785 PECDEIDEC
-794 WSQPCLNGGHCKD
+794 RSQPCLNGGQCKD
-807 RVAEFLCLCEPG
+807 RIAEFLCVCEPG
-819 YTGHRCESD
+819 YVGHHCELE
-828 VDECQLEP
+828 VDECQSEP
-836 CKNGGTCQ
+836 CKNGGTCR
-844 DLPGSFACYC
+844 DLPGSFVCFC
-854 PEGFLGSQCE
+854 PEGFVGIQCE
-864 TEVDA
+864 EEVDA
-869 CESGPCQNGGECK
+869 CESGPCQNGGECEG
-882 SYGGSYLCVCPEG
+882 YRGSYLCVCPEG

-919 LPGNGTHSC
+919 LPSNGTHSC

-934 TGKSCEKGKGPQ
+934 TGKSCEK
-946 KWHQDAAQG
+946 
-955 STPAR
+955 
-960 QRPPPARGSTPSGT
+960 
-974 SGSPG
+974 
-979 GRQGWGLASAAG
+979 
-991 GRQCGEAQAPG
+991 
-1002 SVRGRWGQVSLAP
+1002 
-1015 CSDGDPSD
+1015 
-1023 ALRRGGRG
+1023 
-1031 VQGKPL
+1031 
-1037 ATSAGLPGA
+1037 
-1046 PRPVPPVPQPW
+1046 
-1057 RVVARAQPPVLPG
+1057 
-1070 RCGRSAPGAQ
+1070 
-1080 ALPCLPGRWQTVPA
+1080 
-1094 GPLPGAPRE
+1094 
-1103 RARALSS
+1103 
-1110 TAAALPLAA
+1110 
-1119 GVCSLKIHGIT
+1119 
-1130 SPLCFCPHPEELL
+1130 ELL

-1176 YAVTYVSLDGSY
+1176 YAVTYVSFDGSY

-1255 AITVQWALHRL
+1255 TITVQWALHRL

-1281 ADLAD
+1281 GDLED

-1302 LQPGERYIVHVVTLS
+1302 LQPGERYIVHVTTLS
-1317 GLGTEDHPSESLAVD
+1317 GLGTEDHPSESLATA

-1343 KNLTASRVT
+1343 RNLTASRVT
-1352 ATSVSMA
+1352 PTSVSVT

-1377 AQSVKSRYVP
+1377 LQSVKSRYVP
-1387 NGKLMSYTVRDLLPG
+1387 NGKLASYTVRDLLPA

-1431 LQRDGAL
+1431 LQRDGAP
-1438 ERRWNQAG
+1438 ERRWSQAG
-1446 HSRVLR
+1446 HPRVLR
-1452 NRLPPALLPDL
+1452 NRLPPAFLPEL

-1496 TALGK
+1496 TALSR

-1515 ENMDVSS
+1515 ENIEEPGRGS
-1522 QGNLALQLRKAKSKS
+1522 LALQLHEARSKS
-1537 EGQNCSTNPCR
+1537 ESGNCSANPCK
-1548 NGGTCARDADSYHC
+1548 NGGTCVSESESYHC
-1562 NCRPGFKG
+1562 DCSPGFKG
-1570 WLCELGTGESTRY
+1570 RHCELACKKVPHSCTRLYSETKSFPVWEGGTCHYLYKRVYKVHQDVCYKESCESTGSKKPSSR
-1583 TRKSATR
+1583 
-1590 RAARAPVPRR
+1590 
-1600 QPTENQATVAH
+1600 

>member
-1 MRGLAGWA
+1 MQGLAGWA

-31 FGPAQGDAATGKQDD
+31 FGPAQGDAATRKQDD
-46 GGSELRPLAVRFP
+46 GGSELRPLSIPFP

-120 EQPILERASRDIAQY
+120 EQPILERASRDIVQY
-135 FPEFPGFAAQWV
+135 FPEFPGFSAQWV
-147 FIATWYRVTFFGGN
+147 FIATWYRVTFFGGS

-305 CHVDVDEC
+305 CHIDVDEC

-328 GSFSCRCSPGF
+328 GSFSCRCLPGF
-339 RGTNCETEESPCES
+339 RGTSCESEELPCEG
-353 RVCQNG
+353 RECQNG
-359 GRCQAVN
+359 GRCQAAN
-366 GMAACL
+366 GTATCL
-372 CQPGYMGTDCQTE
+372 CQPGYTGTECQTE

-394 LNGGHCIDLV
+394 LNGGHCVDLV
-404 DNYTCVCLEP
+404 DNFTCVCLEP
-414 FVGQRCETDSSSCED
+414 FVGQRCQTDSSSCED
-429 RSCQNRQTC
+429 RSCRNRQTC

-457 NCQYGGPRV
+457 NCQYGGPQV
-466 PGACLSHPC
+466 PGACLSQPC
-475 QNAGSCLETEQ
+475 QNAGNCLETEQ
-486 GYVCECQEGY
+486 GYICECQEGY
-496 TGQDCRDKLSEGCE
+496 SGQDCRDKLSEGCE
-510 CRNGGNCLE
+510 CRNGGSCLE
-519 GNVTVCQCPPGF
+519 GNVTICQCLPGF

-594 VHDDSYTCEC
+594 VHDDSYSCEC
-604 PRGFLGKHCE
+604 PQGFFGKHCE
-614 KAKPRLCSTGPCRN
+614 KAKPQFCSPGPCRN

-634 ADGEYHCTCPYRFT
+634 ADGEYHCSCPYRFT
-648 GKHCEI
+648 GKHSPACPVPP

-699 LGPCENGATCEDLG
+699 PSPCENGATCEDLG
-713 GGYACTCP
+713 RGYTCTCP
-721 VGYVGKHCQSE
+721 MGYVGKHCQSE

-749 STKLGSLAEYQC
+749 STKVGSLAEYQC
-761 ELGYTLSQR
+761 ELGYTLSQH
-770 NHPRVCRL
+770 NHPRVCSL

-785 PECNEIDEC
+785 PECDEIDEC
-794 WSQPCLNGGHCKD
+794 HSQPCLNGGQCKD
-807 RVAEFLCLCEPG
+807 RVAEFLCLCEMG
-819 YTGHRCESD
+819 YTGHRCE
-828 VDECQLEP
+828 L
-836 CKNGGTCQ
+836 
-844 DLPGSFACYC
+844 
-854 PEGFLGSQCE
+854 
-864 TEVDA
+864 EVDA
-869 CESGPCQNGGECK
+869 CESGPCRNGGECE
-882 SYGGSYLCVCPEG
+882 SYRGSYLCVCPEG

-919 LPGNGTHSC
+919 LPSNGTHSC

-934 TGKSCEKGKGPQ
+934 TGKSCEK
-946 KWHQDAAQG
+946 
-955 STPAR
+955 
-960 QRPPPARGSTPSGT
+960 
-974 SGSPG
+974 
-979 GRQGWGLASAAG
+979 
-991 GRQCGEAQAPG
+991 
-1002 SVRGRWGQVSLAP
+1002 
-1015 CSDGDPSD
+1015 
-1023 ALRRGGRG
+1023 
-1031 VQGKPL
+1031 
-1037 ATSAGLPGA
+1037 
-1046 PRPVPPVPQPW
+1046 
-1057 RVVARAQPPVLPG
+1057 
-1070 RCGRSAPGAQ
+1070 
-1080 ALPCLPGRWQTVPA
+1080 
-1094 GPLPGAPRE
+1094 
-1103 RARALSS
+1103 
-1110 TAAALPLAA
+1110 
-1119 GVCSLKIHGIT
+1119 
-1130 SPLCFCPHPEELL
+1130 
-1143 PPTSLKVERVEDTGV
+1143 
-1158 LISWHPPEDAA
+1158 
-1169 ARQLIDG
+1169 
-1176 YAVTYVSLDGSY
+1176 
-1188 RRTDFVDRSRSAHQ
+1188 
-1202 LRALASG
+1202 
-1209 RAYNISVFSVKRN
+1209 VKRN
-1222 VNNKNDISRPVML
+1222 VNNKNDISRPIML

-1281 ADLAD
+1281 GDLAD

-1302 LQPGERYIVHVVTLS
+1302 LQPGERYIVHVTTLS
-1317 GLGTEDHPSESLAVD
+1317 GQGTEDHPSESLATA

-1352 ATSVSMA
+1352 TTSVSMA
-1359 WEQPPAG
+1359 WEKPPTG
-1366 AVEGYIINVTT
+1366 AMEGYIINVTT

-1387 NGKLMSYTVRDLLPG
+1387 NGKLVSYTVRDLLPG

-1422 EPIHLYVTT
+1422 EPVHLYVTT
-1431 LQRDGAL
+1431 LQRDGAGSP
-1438 ERRWNQAG
+1438 ERWWSQAG
-1446 HSRVLR
+1446 HARVLR
-1452 NRLPPALLPDL
+1452 NRLPPAFLPEL

-1475 SPAPRFT
+1475 SPGPRFT
-1482 ELVDGRG
+1482 ELVDGRR
-1489 RISARFG
+1489 RISAKLS

-1501 SITVKTQPEAPVKL
+1501 SITVKTDPEAPVKL
-1515 ENMDVSS
+1515 ENAEVSS
-1522 QGNLALQLRKAKSKS
+1522 QGSLALQLSEAKSKS

-1548 NGGTCARDADSYHC
+1548 NGGACARDAESYRC
-1562 NCRPGFKG
+1562 DCRPGFKG
-1570 WLCELGTGESTRY
+1570 RLCELGTEESTRY
-1583 TRKSATR
+1583 SRTSATR
-1590 RAARAPVPRR
+1590 RAVRAPVPRE
-1600 QPTENQATVAH
+1600 QPAENQATVTH

>member
-17 LWAGGVVPLADFYP
+17 LLLRAGGVVPLADFYP
-31 FGPAQGDAATGKQDD
+31 FGPAEGDAATRKQDD
-46 GGSELRPLAVRFP
+46 GGSELRPLSVPFP

-120 EQPILERASRDIAQY
+120 EQSILERASRDIAQY
-135 FPEFPGFAAQWV
+135 FPEFPGFSAQWV

-313 LSHPCQNGATCLNGA
+313 LSNPCQNGATCLNGA
-328 GSFSCRCSPGF
+328 GNFSCMCPLGF
-339 RGTNCETEESPCES
+339 RGANCETEELPCES
-353 RVCQNG
+353 KVCHNG
-359 GRCQAVN
+359 GTCQAVN
-366 GMAACL
+366 GTAVCL
-372 CQPGYMGTDCQTE
+372 CQPGYTGPDCQTE
-385 VNECESSPC
+385 LNECESNPC
-394 LNGGHCIDLV
+394 LNGGHCVDLV
-404 DNYTCVCLEP
+404 DNYTCMCLEP
-414 FVGQRCETDSSSCED
+414 FVGQRCETDSSICED
-429 RSCQNRQTC
+429 RSCRNRQTC

-466 PGACLSHPC
+466 PGACLSQPC

-486 GYVCECQEGY
+486 GYLCECQEGY

-510 CRNGGNCLE
+510 CRNGGSCLE
-519 GNVTVCQCPPGF
+519 GNVTICQCLPGF

-538 EVTTTPCNVNT
+538 EVTTTPCNMNT

-628 GGTCRE
+628 GGTCKE
-634 ADGEYHCTCPYRFT
+634 ADGEYHCSCPYRFT

-675 GKYKCDCPLGYAG
+675 GKYKCDCPPGYAG

-699 LGPCENGATCEDLG
+699 LSPCENGATCEDLG
-713 GGYACTCP
+713 EGYACTCP
-721 VGYVGKHCQSE
+721 MGYVGKHCQTV

-737 PSEVKHAQASFN
+737 PSEVKHAQVSFN
-749 STKLGSLAEYQC
+749 STKVGSVAEYQC
-761 ELGYTLSQR
+761 ELGYTLSQH
-770 NHPRVCRL
+770 HPRICHS

-785 PECNEIDEC
+785 PECNEINEC
-794 WSQPCLNGGHCKD
+794 QSQPCLNGGQCKD
-807 RVAEFLCLCEPG
+807 RIAEFLCLCEPG
-819 YTGHRCESD
+819 YTGQHCESD
-828 VDECQLEP
+828 TDECLSEP
-836 CKNGGTCQ
+836 CKNGGNCQ
-844 DLPGSFACYC
+844 DLPASFTCYC
-854 PEGFLGSQCE
+854 PEGFVGSQCE
-864 TEVDA
+864 T
-869 CESGPCQNGGECK
+869 
-882 SYGGSYLCVCPEG
+882 
-895 FFGYHCETASDPC
+895 
-908 FSSPCGSRGYC
+908 
-919 LPGNGTHSC
+919 
-928 TCKVSY
+928 
-934 TGKSCEKGKGPQ
+934 
-946 KWHQDAAQG
+946 
-955 STPAR
+955 
-960 QRPPPARGSTPSGT
+960 
-974 SGSPG
+974 
-979 GRQGWGLASAAG
+979 
-991 GRQCGEAQAPG
+991 
-1002 SVRGRWGQVSLAP
+1002 
-1015 CSDGDPSD
+1015 
-1023 ALRRGGRG
+1023 
-1031 VQGKPL
+1031 
-1037 ATSAGLPGA
+1037 
-1046 PRPVPPVPQPW
+1046 
-1057 RVVARAQPPVLPG
+1057 
-1070 RCGRSAPGAQ
+1070 
-1080 ALPCLPGRWQTVPA
+1080 
-1094 GPLPGAPRE
+1094 
-1103 RARALSS
+1103 
-1110 TAAALPLAA
+1110 
-1119 GVCSLKIHGIT
+1119 
-1130 SPLCFCPHPEELL
+1130 
-1143 PPTSLKVERVEDTGV
+1143 
-1158 LISWHPPEDAA
+1158 
-1169 ARQLIDG
+1169 
-1176 YAVTYVSLDGSY
+1176 
-1188 RRTDFVDRSRSAHQ
+1188 
-1202 LRALASG
+1202 
-1209 RAYNISVFSVKRN
+1209 VKRN

-1281 ADLAD
+1281 GDLSD

-1302 LQPGERYIVHVVTLS
+1302 LQPGEKYIVHVTTLS
-1317 GLGTEDHPSESLAVD
+1317 GLGTEDHLSESLATA

-1343 KNLTASRVT
+1343 QNLTASRVT
-1352 ATSVSMA
+1352 TTSVSMA

-1387 NGKLMSYTVRDLLPG
+1387 NGKLVSYTVRDLLPG

-1422 EPIHLYVTT
+1422 EPIYLYVTT
-1431 LQRDGAL
+1431 LQRDGAP
-1438 ERRWNQAG
+1438 ERRWSQAG
-1446 HSRVLR
+1446 HPRVLR
-1452 NRLPPALLPDL
+1452 NRLPPAFLPEL
-1463 RLLADHDTAEEP
+1463 RLLADHNTAEEP

-1496 TALGK
+1496 K
-1501 SITVKTQPEAPVKL
+1501 SISMKTQPDAPVKL
-1515 ENMDVSS
+1515 ENLEASS
-1522 QGNLALQLRKAKSKS
+1522 HSSLALQLQENKSKS
-1537 EGQNCSTNPCR
+1537 EGQNCSMNPCR
-1548 NGGTCARDADSYHC
+1548 NGGTCTRDVKSYHC
-1562 NCRPGFKG
+1562 SCRPGFKG
-1570 WLCELGTGESTRY
+1570 RLCELACKKVPHSCTRLYSETKSFPVWEGGTCHYLYRRVYKVRQDVCYKESCKSTSSETTTSRKQS
-1583 TRKSATR
+1583 TSHTLRKS
-1590 RAARAPVPRR
+1590 
-1600 QPTENQATVAH
+1600 

>member
-31 FGPAQGDAATGKQDD
+31 FGPTQGDAATRKQDD
-46 GGSELRPLAVRFP
+46 GGSELRPLSIPFP

-108 RRAGDVYYREST
+108 RQAGDVYYREST
-120 EQPILERASRDIAQY
+120 EQPILERASRDITQY
-135 FPEFPGFAAQWV
+135 FPEFPGFSAQWV
-147 FIATWYRVTFFGGN
+147 FIATWYRVTFFGG
-161 SFSPVNTFQIVLIT
+161 SSLSPVNTFQIVLIT

-328 GSFSCRCSPGF
+328 GSFSCRCLPGF
-339 RGTNCETEESPCES
+339 RGTSCEAEESPCES

-366 GMAACL
+366 GTAACL
-372 CQPGYMGTDCQTE
+372 CQPGYTGVDCQTE

-429 RSCQNRQTC
+429 RSCRNRQTC

-466 PGACLSHPC
+466 PAACLSHPC

-486 GYVCECQEGY
+486 GYICECQEGY

-510 CRNGGNCLE
+510 CRNGGSCLE
-519 GNVTVCQCPPGF
+519 GNVTICQCLPGF

-538 EVTTTPCNVNT
+538 EVTTTPCNMNT

-604 PRGFLGKHCE
+604 PQGFLGKHCE

-662 GPCQNGGTCFHYI
+662 GPCQNRGTCFHYI
-675 GKYKCDCPLGYAG
+675 GKYKCDCPPGYTG
-688 RHCEIVPSPCF
+688 RHCEI
-699 LGPCENGATCEDLG
+699 
-713 GGYACTCP
+713 
-721 VGYVGKHCQSE
+721 E
-732 VDCGI
+732 VDCGV

-749 STKLGSLAEYQC
+749 STKVGSLAEYHC
-761 ELGYTLSQR
+761 ELGYTLSQH

-785 PECNEIDEC
+785 PECDEIDEC
-794 WSQPCLNGGHCKD
+794 WSQPCLNGGRCKD
-807 RVAEFLCLCEPG
+807 HVAKFLCLCEPG
-819 YTGHRCESD
+819 YTGHHCESD
-828 VDECQLEP
+828 VDECQSEP
-836 CKNGGTCQ
+836 CKNGGTCR

-854 PEGFLGSQCE
+854 PEGFVGTQCE

-869 CESGPCQNGGECK
+869 CESGPCRNGGECE

-934 TGKSCEKGKGPQ
+934 TGKSCEK
-946 KWHQDAAQG
+946 
-955 STPAR
+955 
-960 QRPPPARGSTPSGT
+960 
-974 SGSPG
+974 
-979 GRQGWGLASAAG
+979 
-991 GRQCGEAQAPG
+991 
-1002 SVRGRWGQVSLAP
+1002 
-1015 CSDGDPSD
+1015 
-1023 ALRRGGRG
+1023 
-1031 VQGKPL
+1031 
-1037 ATSAGLPGA
+1037 
-1046 PRPVPPVPQPW
+1046 
-1057 RVVARAQPPVLPG
+1057 
-1070 RCGRSAPGAQ
+1070 
-1080 ALPCLPGRWQTVPA
+1080 
-1094 GPLPGAPRE
+1094 
-1103 RARALSS
+1103 
-1110 TAAALPLAA
+1110 
-1119 GVCSLKIHGIT
+1119 
-1130 SPLCFCPHPEELL
+1130 ELL

-1222 VNNKNDISRPVML
+1222 VNNKNDISRPIML

-1266 KHSTVSRVRVSIRQP
+1266 KHSTVSRVRVAIRQP
-1281 ADLAD
+1281 GDLAD

-1302 LQPGERYIVHVVTLS
+1302 LQPGERYIVHVTTLS
-1317 GLGTEDHPSESLAVD
+1317 GLGMEDHPSESLATA
-1332 PFHVWTRPLPP
+1332 PFHVWT
-1343 KNLTASRVT
+1343 
-1352 ATSVSMA
+1352 M
-1359 WEQPPAG
+1359 
-1366 AVEGYIINVTT
+1366 
-1377 AQSVKSRYVP
+1377 
-1387 NGKLMSYTVRDLLPG
+1387 
-1402 QRYRLSV
+1402 
-1409 TAVQNTEQGQVHS
+1409 
-1422 EPIHLYVTT
+1422 
-1431 LQRDGAL
+1431 QRDGAP
-1438 ERRWNQAG
+1438 ERRWSQAG
-1446 HSRVLR
+1446 HPRVLR
-1452 NRLPPALLPDL
+1452 NRLPPAFLPEL
-1463 RLLADHDTAEEP
+1463 RLLADRDTAEEP

-1489 RISARFG
+1489 RISTRFS
-1496 TALGK
+1496 TALSK

-1515 ENMDVSS
+1515 ENVEVSS
-1522 QGNLALQLRKAKSKS
+1522 QGSLALKLREAKSKS

-1548 NGGTCARDADSYHC
+1548 NGGTCIRDAESYHC
-1562 NCRPGFKG
+1562 DCRLGFKG
-1570 WLCELGTGESTRY
+1570 RLCELAACKKVPHSCTRLYSETKSFPVWEGGTCHYLYRRVYKVHQDFCYKESCESTSSEK
-1583 TRKSATR
+1583 TTSRKPSNSHTLKK
-1590 RAARAPVPRR
+1590 P
-1600 QPTENQATVAH
+1600 

>member
-31 FGPAQGDAATGKQDD
+31 FGPTQGDAATRKQDD
-46 GGSELRPLAVRFP
+46 GGSELRPLSLPFP

-135 FPEFPGFAAQWV
+135 FPEFPGFSAQWV
-147 FIATWYRVTFFGGN
+147 FIATWYRVTFFGGS
-161 SFSPVNTFQIVLIT
+161 SFTPVNTFQIVLIT

-313 LSHPCQNGATCLNGA
+313 LSHPCQNGASCLNGA
-328 GSFSCRCSPGF
+328 GNFSCRCLPGF

-359 GRCQAVN
+359 GRCKAVN
-366 GMAACL
+366 GTAACL
-372 CQPGYMGTDCQTE
+372 CQPGYTGVDCQTE

-394 LNGGHCIDLV
+394 LNGGHCVDMV

-429 RSCQNRQTC
+429 RSCRNRQTC

-486 GYVCECQEGY
+486 GYICECREGY
-496 TGQDCRDKLSEGCE
+496 TGQDCRDKLSDGCE
-510 CRNGGNCLE
+510 CRNGGSCLE
-519 GNVTVCQCPPGF
+519 GNVTICQCPPGF

-538 EVTTTPCNVNT
+538 EVTTTPCNMNT

-572 GTNHTMPSPC
+572 STNHTMPSPC

-614 KAKPRLCSTGPCRN
+614 KAKPRLCSMGPCRN

-675 GKYKCDCPLGYAG
+675 GKYKCDCPPGYAG
-688 RHCEIVPSPCF
+688 RHCEIVPSACF
-699 LGPCENGATCEDLG
+699 LSPCENGATCEDLG
-713 GGYACTCP
+713 GGYACMCP
-721 VGYVGKHCQSE
+721 MGYVGKHCQSGKGLALPLSAGSSGCLCRPCSPPRLSPE
-732 VDCGI
+732 VDCGV

-749 STKLGSLAEYQC
+749 STKVGSLAEYQC
-761 ELGYTLSQR
+761 ELGYTLSQH

-785 PECNEIDEC
+785 PECDEIDEC
-794 WSQPCLNGGHCKD
+794 LSQPCLNGGRCKD
-807 RVAEFLCLCEPG
+807 RIAEFLCLCEPG
-819 YTGHRCESD
+819 YSGHHCESD
-828 VDECQLEP
+828 VDECQSEP
-836 CKNGGTCQ
+836 CKNGGTCW
-844 DLPGSFACYC
+844 DLPGSFTCYC
-854 PEGFLGSQCE
+854 PEGFVGTQCE

-869 CESGPCQNGGECK
+869 CESAPCRNGGECE
-882 SYGGSYLCVCPEG
+882 SYRGSYLCVCPEG
-895 FFGYHCETASDPC
+895 FFGYHCEIGEAGRAARCGAATWLAGTANVTGPDVSPAASDPC

-919 LPGNGTHSC
+919 LPSNGTHSC

-934 TGKSCEKGKGPQ
+934 TGKSCEK
-946 KWHQDAAQG
+946 
-955 STPAR
+955 
-960 QRPPPARGSTPSGT
+960 
-974 SGSPG
+974 
-979 GRQGWGLASAAG
+979 
-991 GRQCGEAQAPG
+991 
-1002 SVRGRWGQVSLAP
+1002 
-1015 CSDGDPSD
+1015 
-1023 ALRRGGRG
+1023 
-1031 VQGKPL
+1031 
-1037 ATSAGLPGA
+1037 
-1046 PRPVPPVPQPW
+1046 
-1057 RVVARAQPPVLPG
+1057 
-1070 RCGRSAPGAQ
+1070 
-1080 ALPCLPGRWQTVPA
+1080 
-1094 GPLPGAPRE
+1094 
-1103 RARALSS
+1103 
-1110 TAAALPLAA
+1110 
-1119 GVCSLKIHGIT
+1119 
-1130 SPLCFCPHPEELL
+1130 
-1143 PPTSLKVERVEDTGV
+1143 
-1158 LISWHPPEDAA
+1158 
-1169 ARQLIDG
+1169 
-1176 YAVTYVSLDGSY
+1176 
-1188 RRTDFVDRSRSAHQ
+1188 
-1202 LRALASG
+1202 
-1209 RAYNISVFSVKRN
+1209 VKRN

-1235 TTRTRPRP
+1235 TTRTRPRT

-1255 AITVQWALHRL
+1255 TITVQWALHRL

-1281 ADLAD
+1281 GDLAD

-1302 LQPGERYIVHVVTLS
+1302 LQPGERYIIHVTTLS
-1317 GLGTEDHPSESLAVD
+1317 GLGTEDHPSESLATA

-1343 KNLTASRVT
+1343 QNLTASRVT
-1352 ATSVSMA
+1352 TTSVSMA
-1359 WEQPPAG
+1359 WEQPSTG

-1387 NGKLMSYTVRDLLPG
+1387 NGKLVSYTVRDLLPG
-1402 QRYRLSV
+1402 QWYRLSV

-1422 EPIHLYVTT
+1422 EPIHLYITT
-1431 LQRDGAL
+1431 LQRDGAP
-1438 ERRWNQAG
+1438 ERRWSQGG
-1446 HSRVLR
+1446 HPRVLR
-1452 NRLPPALLPDL
+1452 NRLPPAFLPEL

-1515 ENMDVSS
+1515 ENAEVSS
-1522 QGNLALQLRKAKSKS
+1522 QGSLALQLREAKSKS

-1548 NGGTCARDADSYHC
+1548 NGGTCARDAESYHC
-1562 NCRPGFKG
+1562 DCRLGFKG
-1570 WLCELGTGESTRY
+1570 RLCELGTGESTRY
-1583 TRKSATR
+1583 TRTSATR
-1590 RAARAPVPRR
+1590 RAARVPVPRR
-1600 QPTENQATVAH
+1600 QPAENQATVTH

>member
-934 TGKSCEKGKGPQ
+934 TGKSCEK
-946 KWHQDAAQG
+946 
-955 STPAR
+955 
-960 QRPPPARGSTPSGT
+960 
-974 SGSPG
+974 
-979 GRQGWGLASAAG
+979 
-991 GRQCGEAQAPG
+991 
-1002 SVRGRWGQVSLAP
+1002 
-1015 CSDGDPSD
+1015 
-1023 ALRRGGRG
+1023 
-1031 VQGKPL
+1031 
-1037 ATSAGLPGA
+1037 
-1046 PRPVPPVPQPW
+1046 
-1057 RVVARAQPPVLPG
+1057 
-1070 RCGRSAPGAQ
+1070 
-1080 ALPCLPGRWQTVPA
+1080 
-1094 GPLPGAPRE
+1094 
-1103 RARALSS
+1103 
-1110 TAAALPLAA
+1110 
-1119 GVCSLKIHGIT
+1119 
-1130 SPLCFCPHPEELL
+1130 
-1143 PPTSLKVERVEDTGV
+1143 
-1158 LISWHPPEDAA
+1158 
-1169 ARQLIDG
+1169 
-1176 YAVTYVSLDGSY
+1176 
-1188 RRTDFVDRSRSAHQ
+1188 
-1202 LRALASG
+1202 
-1209 RAYNISVFSVKRN
+1209 VKRN

-1570 WLCELGTGESTRY
+1570 WLCELAACKKVPHSCTRLYSETKSFPVWEGGTCHYLYRRVYKVHQEVCYKESCESTGSKK
-1583 TRKSATR
+1583 TTNRKPSNSRTLKK
-1590 RAARAPVPRR
+1590 P
-1600 QPTENQATVAH
+1600 

>member
-1 MRGLAGWA
+1 AGWA

-17 LWAGGVVPLADFYP
+17 LWAGGEVPLGGFYP
-31 FGPAQGDAATGKQDD
+31 FGPAQGDAATRKQDD
-46 GGSELRPLAVRFP
+46 GGSELRPLSIPFP

-108 RRAGDVYYREST
+108 RRAGEIYYREST

-135 FPEFPGFAAQWV
+135 FPEFPGFSAQWV
-147 FIATWYRVTFFGGN
+147 FIATWYRVTFFGGS

-328 GSFSCRCSPGF
+328 GRFTCRCPPGF
-339 RGTNCETEESPCES
+339 RGNSCETAESPCEN

-359 GRCQAVN
+359 GSCQVVN
-366 GMAACL
+366 RTAASCL
-372 CQPGYMGTDCQTE
+372 CQSGYTGLDCQTE

-457 NCQYGGPRV
+457 NCQYGGPRM
-466 PGACLSHPC
+466 PGACLSQPC
-475 QNAGSCLETEQ
+475 QNAGSCLETER

-496 TGQDCRDKLSEGCE
+496 TGQDCRDQLSEGCE
-510 CRNGGNCLE
+510 CRNGGSCLE
-519 GNVTVCQCPPGF
+519 GNVTVCQCLPGF

-538 EVTTTPCNVNT
+538 EVTTTPCNMNT

-560 GGSYLCVCHTDY
+560 GGSYLCVCHTNY

-582 DSEPCLNGGSCE
+582 DSEPCLNGGSCK
-594 VHDDSYTCEC
+594 VHDDSYICEC
-604 PRGFLGKHCE
+604 PQDFLGMHCE
-614 KAKPRLCSTGPCRN
+614 KAKPRLCSMGPCRN

-634 ADGEYHCTCPYRFT
+634 ADGKYHCTCPYRFT

-675 GKYKCDCPLGYAG
+675 GKYKCDCAPGYAG

-699 LGPCENGATCEDLG
+699 FSPCQNGATCEDLG
-713 GGYACTCP
+713 RGYACICS
-721 VGYVGKHCQSE
+721 VGYVGKHCQFE

-737 PSEVKHAQASFN
+737 PSEVKHAHASFN
-749 STKLGSLAEYQC
+749 STKVGALAEYRC
-761 ELGYTLSQR
+761 ELGYILSQH
-770 NHPRVCRL
+770 NHPRVCRV

-785 PECNEIDEC
+785 PECDEIDEC
-794 WSQPCLNGGHCKD
+794 QSQPCLNGGQCKD
-807 RVAEFLCLCEPG
+807 RVSAFLCLCEPG
-819 YTGHRCESD
+819 YTGQQCELD
-828 VDECQLEP
+828 VDECQSEP
-836 CKNGGTCQ
+836 CKNSGTCQ

-854 PEGFLGSQCE
+854 PEGFLGTQCE

-869 CESGPCQNGGECK
+869 CESDPCRNGGECE
-882 SYGGSYLCVCPEG
+882 SYEGSYLCVCPEG

-919 LPGNGTHSC
+919 LPSNGTHSC

-934 TGKSCEKGKGPQ
+934 TGKNCEK
-946 KWHQDAAQG
+946 
-955 STPAR
+955 
-960 QRPPPARGSTPSGT
+960 
-974 SGSPG
+974 
-979 GRQGWGLASAAG
+979 
-991 GRQCGEAQAPG
+991 
-1002 SVRGRWGQVSLAP
+1002 
-1015 CSDGDPSD
+1015 
-1023 ALRRGGRG
+1023 
-1031 VQGKPL
+1031 
-1037 ATSAGLPGA
+1037 
-1046 PRPVPPVPQPW
+1046 
-1057 RVVARAQPPVLPG
+1057 
-1070 RCGRSAPGAQ
+1070 
-1080 ALPCLPGRWQTVPA
+1080 
-1094 GPLPGAPRE
+1094 
-1103 RARALSS
+1103 
-1110 TAAALPLAA
+1110 
-1119 GVCSLKIHGIT
+1119 
-1130 SPLCFCPHPEELL
+1130 
-1143 PPTSLKVERVEDTGV
+1143 
-1158 LISWHPPEDAA
+1158 
-1169 ARQLIDG
+1169 
-1176 YAVTYVSLDGSY
+1176 
-1188 RRTDFVDRSRSAHQ
+1188 
-1202 LRALASG
+1202 
-1209 RAYNISVFSVKRN
+1209 VKRN

-1266 KHSTVSRVRVSIRQP
+1266 QHSTVSRVRVSIRQMG
-1281 ADLAD
+1281 DLAG

-1302 LQPGERYIVHVVTLS
+1302 LQPGERYIIHVTTLS
-1317 GLGTEDHPSESLAVD
+1317 GLGVEDHPSESLATA

-1343 KNLTASRVT
+1343 QNLTASHVT

-1366 AVEGYIINVTT
+1366 TMEGYIINVTT

-1387 NGKLMSYTVRDLLPG
+1387 NGKLVSYTVRDLLPR
-1402 QRYRLSV
+1402 QRYHLSL

-1422 EPIHLYVTT
+1422 EPIHLHVTT
-1431 LQRDGAL
+1431 LQRDGAP
-1438 ERRWNQAG
+1438 ERRWSQAG
-1446 HSRVLR
+1446 HPRVLR
-1452 NRLPPALLPDL
+1452 NRLPPAFLPEL

-1496 TALGK
+1496 TALGR

-1515 ENMDVSS
+1515 ENTEVSS
-1522 QGNLALQLRKAKSKS
+1522 WDSLALQLREAKSKR
-1537 EGQNCSTNPCR
+1537 EGQNCSKNPCR
-1548 NGGTCARDADSYHC
+1548 NGGTCTRDDESYHC
-1562 NCRPGFKG
+1562 ACRPGFKG
-1570 WLCELGTGESTRY
+1570 RVCQLACKKVPHSCTRLYSETRSFPVWEGGTCHYLSRRVYKVHQDICYKESCESSSSERTSS
-1583 TRKSATR
+1583 RKPSNSHTLKK
-1590 RAARAPVPRR
+1590 P
-1600 QPTENQATVAH
+1600 

>member
-17 LWAGGVVPLADFYP
+17 LLLRAGGVVPLADFYP
-31 FGPAQGDAATGKQDD
+31 FGPAEGDAATRKQDD
-46 GGSELRPLAVRFP
+46 GGSELRPLSVPFP

-120 EQPILERASRDIAQY
+120 EQSILERASGDIAQY
-135 FPEFPGFAAQWV
+135 FPEFPGFSAQWV

-313 LSHPCQNGATCLNGA
+313 LSNPCQNGATCLNGA
-328 GSFSCRCSPGF
+328 GNFSCVCSLGF
-339 RGTNCETEESPCES
+339 RGANCETEELPCES
-353 RVCQNG
+353 KVCHNG
-359 GRCQAVN
+359 GTCQAVN
-366 GMAACL
+366 GTAVCL
-372 CQPGYMGTDCQTE
+372 CQPGYTGADCQTE
-385 VNECESSPC
+385 LNECESSPC
-394 LNGGHCIDLV
+394 LNGGHCVDLV
-404 DNYTCVCLEP
+404 DNYTCMCLEP
-414 FVGQRCETDSSSCED
+414 FVGQRCETDSSVCED
-429 RSCQNRQTC
+429 RSCRNRQTC

-466 PGACLSHPC
+466 PGACLSQPC

-486 GYVCECQEGY
+486 GYLCECREGY

-510 CRNGGNCLE
+510 CRNGGSCLE
-519 GNVTVCQCPPGF
+519 GNVTICQCLPGF

-634 ADGEYHCTCPYRFT
+634 ADGEYHCSCPYRFT

-675 GKYKCDCPLGYAG
+675 GKYKCDCPPGYAG

-699 LGPCENGATCEDLG
+699 LSPCENGATCEDLG
-713 GGYACTCP
+713 EGYACTCP
-721 VGYVGKHCQSE
+721 MGYVGKHCQTV

-737 PSEVKHAQASFN
+737 PSEVKHARVSFN
-749 STKLGSLAEYQC
+749 STKVGSLAEYQC
-761 ELGYTLSQR
+761 ELGYTLSQH
-770 NHPRVCRL
+770 NHPRVCRSL
-778 PGVWSDP
+778 GVWSDP
-785 PECNEIDEC
+785 PECNEINEC
-794 WSQPCLNGGHCKD
+794 QSQPCLNGGQCKD
-807 RVAEFLCLCEPG
+807 RIAEFLCLCEPG
-819 YTGHRCESD
+819 YTGQHCESD
-828 VDECQLEP
+828 IDECQSEP

-844 DLPGSFACYC
+844 DLPASFSCYC
-854 PEGFLGSQCE
+854 PEGFVGTQCE

-869 CESGPCQNGGECK
+869 CESGPCQNGGECE
-882 SYGGSYLCVCPEG
+882 SYRGSYLCVCPEG

-934 TGKSCEKGKGPQ
+934 TGKSCEK
-946 KWHQDAAQG
+946 
-955 STPAR
+955 
-960 QRPPPARGSTPSGT
+960 
-974 SGSPG
+974 
-979 GRQGWGLASAAG
+979 
-991 GRQCGEAQAPG
+991 
-1002 SVRGRWGQVSLAP
+1002 
-1015 CSDGDPSD
+1015 
-1023 ALRRGGRG
+1023 
-1031 VQGKPL
+1031 
-1037 ATSAGLPGA
+1037 
-1046 PRPVPPVPQPW
+1046 
-1057 RVVARAQPPVLPG
+1057 
-1070 RCGRSAPGAQ
+1070 
-1080 ALPCLPGRWQTVPA
+1080 
-1094 GPLPGAPRE
+1094 
-1103 RARALSS
+1103 
-1110 TAAALPLAA
+1110 
-1119 GVCSLKIHGIT
+1119 
-1130 SPLCFCPHPEELL
+1130 
-1143 PPTSLKVERVEDTGV
+1143 
-1158 LISWHPPEDAA
+1158 
-1169 ARQLIDG
+1169 
-1176 YAVTYVSLDGSY
+1176 
-1188 RRTDFVDRSRSAHQ
+1188 
-1202 LRALASG
+1202 
-1209 RAYNISVFSVKRN
+1209 VKRN

-1281 ADLAD
+1281 GDLAD

-1302 LQPGERYIVHVVTLS
+1302 LQPGEKYIVHVTTLS
-1317 GLGTEDHPSESLAVD
+1317 GLGTEDHLSESLATS

-1343 KNLTASRVT
+1343 QNLTASRVT
-1352 ATSVSMA
+1352 TTSVSMA

-1387 NGKLMSYTVRDLLPG
+1387 NGKLVSYTVRDLLPG

-1422 EPIHLYVTT
+1422 EPIYLYVTT
-1431 LQRDGAL
+1431 LQRDGAP
-1438 ERRWNQAG
+1438 ERRWSQAG
-1446 HSRVLR
+1446 HPRVLR
-1452 NRLPPALLPDL
+1452 NRLPPAFLPEL
-1463 RLLADHDTAEEP
+1463 RLLADHNAAEEP
-1475 SPAPRFT
+1475 SPTPRFT

-1496 TALGK
+1496 K
-1501 SITVKTQPEAPVKL
+1501 SISMKTQPDAPVKL
-1515 ENMDVSS
+1515 ENMEASS
-1522 QGNLALQLRKAKSKS
+1522 HSSLALQLQENKSKS
-1537 EGQNCSTNPCR
+1537 EGQSCSLNPCR
-1548 NGGTCARDADSYHC
+1548 NGGTCTRDVKSYHC
-1562 NCRPGFKG
+1562 SCRPGFKG
-1570 WLCELGTGESTRY
+1570 RLCELGTGESTRY
-1583 TRKSATR
+1583 TRMSATR
-1590 RAARAPVPRR
+1590 RAARAPVPR
-1600 QPTENQATVAH
+1600 QPPAENQAPVTH

>member
-1 MRGLAGWA
+1 MQVLAGWA

-17 LWAGGVVPLADFYP
+17 LWAGGEVPLGDFYP
-31 FGPAQGDAATGKQDD
+31 FGPAQGDAATRKQDD
-46 GGSELRPLAVRFP
+46 GGSELRPLSIPFP

-108 RRAGDVYYREST
+108 RRAGEIYYREST

-135 FPEFPGFAAQWV
+135 FPEFPGFSAQWV
-147 FIATWYRVTFFGGN
+147 FIATWYRVTFFGGS

-313 LSHPCQNGATCLNGA
+313 LSQPCQNGATCLNGA
-328 GSFSCRCSPGF
+328 GKFTCRCLPGF
-339 RGTNCETEESPCES
+339 RGNNCETAESPCEN
-353 RVCQNG
+353 RMCQNG
-359 GRCQAVN
+359 GSCRVVN
-366 GMAACL
+366 RTAACL
-372 CQPGYMGTDCQTE
+372 CQSGYTGVDCQTE

-457 NCQYGGPRV
+457 NCQYGGPRM

-475 QNAGSCLETEQ
+475 QNAGNCLETEQ

-496 TGQDCRDKLSEGCE
+496 TGQDCRDQLSEGCE
-510 CRNGGNCLE
+510 CRNGGSCLE
-519 GNVTVCQCPPGF
+519 GNVTVCQCLPGF

-538 EVTTTPCNVNT
+538 EVTTTPCNMNT

-560 GGSYLCVCHTDY
+560 GGSYLCVCHTNY

-582 DSEPCLNGGSCE
+582 DSEPCLNGGSCK
-594 VHDDSYTCEC
+594 VHDDSYICEC
-604 PRGFLGKHCE
+604 PEDFLGVHCE

-675 GKYKCDCPLGYAG
+675 GKYKCDCPPGYTG
-688 RHCEIVPSPCF
+688 RHCEMVPSPCF
-699 LGPCENGATCEDLG
+699 LSPCQNGATCEDLG
-713 GGYACTCP
+713 GGYACTCS
-721 VGYVGKHCQSE
+721 VGYVGKHCQFE

-749 STKLGSLAEYQC
+749 STKVGALAEYQC
-761 ELGYTLSQR
+761 ELGYILSQH
-770 NHPRVCRL
+770 NHPRVCHV

-785 PECNEIDEC
+785 PECDEIDEC
-794 WSQPCLNGGHCKD
+794 QSQPCLNGGQCKD
-807 RVAEFLCLCEPG
+807 RVSAFLCLCEPG
-819 YTGHRCESD
+819 YTGYHCELD
-828 VDECQLEP
+828 VDECQSEP
-836 CKNGGTCQ
+836 CKNSGTCQ
-844 DLPGSFACYC
+844 DLPGSFACDC
-854 PEGFLGSQCE
+854 PEGFLGTQCE

-869 CESGPCQNGGECK
+869 CESDPCQNGGECE

-919 LPGNGTHSC
+919 LPSNGTHSC

-934 TGKSCEKGKGPQ
+934 TGKNCEKG
-946 KWHQDAAQG
+946 
-955 STPAR
+955 
-960 QRPPPARGSTPSGT
+960 
-974 SGSPG
+974 
-979 GRQGWGLASAAG
+979 
-991 GRQCGEAQAPG
+991 
-1002 SVRGRWGQVSLAP
+1002 
-1015 CSDGDPSD
+1015 
-1023 ALRRGGRG
+1023 
-1031 VQGKPL
+1031 
-1037 ATSAGLPGA
+1037 
-1046 PRPVPPVPQPW
+1046 
-1057 RVVARAQPPVLPG
+1057 
-1070 RCGRSAPGAQ
+1070 
-1080 ALPCLPGRWQTVPA
+1080 
-1094 GPLPGAPRE
+1094 
-1103 RARALSS
+1103 
-1110 TAAALPLAA
+1110 
-1119 GVCSLKIHGIT
+1119 
-1130 SPLCFCPHPEELL
+1130 
-1143 PPTSLKVERVEDTGV
+1143 
-1158 LISWHPPEDAA
+1158 
-1169 ARQLIDG
+1169 
-1176 YAVTYVSLDGSY
+1176 
-1188 RRTDFVDRSRSAHQ
+1188 
-1202 LRALASG
+1202 
-1209 RAYNISVFSVKRN
+1209 
-1222 VNNKNDISRPVML
+1222 
-1235 TTRTRPRP
+1235 PRP
-1243 VEGFEITNVTAS
+1243 VEGFEISNVTAS

-1266 KHSTVSRVRVSIRQP
+1266 QHSTVSRVRVSIRHTG
-1281 ADLAD
+1281 DLAG

-1302 LQPGERYIVHVVTLS
+1302 LQPGERYIIHVTTLS
-1317 GLGTEDHPSESLAVD
+1317 GLGVEDHPSESLATA

-1343 KNLTASRVT
+1343 RNLTASHVG

-1366 AVEGYIINVTT
+1366 ATEGYIINVTT

-1387 NGKLMSYTVRDLLPG
+1387 NGKLVSYTVRDLLPA
-1402 QRYRLSV
+1402 QRYHLSL
-1409 TAVQNTEQGQVHS
+1409 TAVQNTEQGQLHS
-1422 EPIHLYVTT
+1422 EPVHLHVTT
-1431 LQRDGAL
+1431 LQRDGAP
-1438 ERRWNQAG
+1438 ERRWSQAG
-1446 HSRVLR
+1446 HARVLR
-1452 NRLPPALLPDL
+1452 NRLPPAFLPEL

-1489 RISARFG
+1489 RISSRFG

-1501 SITVKTQPEAPVKL
+1501 SVTLKTQPEAPVKL
-1515 ENMDVSS
+1515 ENTEVSS
-1522 QGNLALQLRKAKSKS
+1522 WDSLALQLHEAKSKR
-1537 EGQNCSTNPCR
+1537 EGQHCSKNPCR
-1548 NGGTCARDADSYHC
+1548 NGGTCTRDDESYHC
-1562 NCRPGFKG
+1562 ACRPGFKG
-1570 WLCELGTGESTRY
+1570 RLCQLACKKVPHSCTRLYSETRSFPVWEGGTCHYLSRRVYKVHQDICYKESCESTSSER
-1583 TRKSATR
+1583 TSSRKPSNSHTLKK
-1590 RAARAPVPRR
+1590 P
-1600 QPTENQATVAH
+1600 

>member
-1 MRGLAGWA
+1 MQGLAGWA

-31 FGPAQGDAATGKQDD
+31 FGPAQGDAATRKQDD
-46 GGSELRPLAVRFP
+46 GGSELRPLSIPFP

-120 EQPILERASRDIAQY
+120 EQPILERASRDIVQY
-135 FPEFPGFAAQWV
+135 FPEFPGFSAQWV
-147 FIATWYRVTFFGGN
+147 FIATWYRVTFFGGS

-305 CHVDVDEC
+305 CHIDVDEC

-328 GSFSCRCSPGF
+328 GSFSCRCLPGF
-339 RGTNCETEESPCES
+339 RGTSCESEELPCEG
-353 RVCQNG
+353 RECQNG
-359 GRCQAVN
+359 GRCQAAN
-366 GMAACL
+366 GTATCL
-372 CQPGYMGTDCQTE
+372 CQPGYTGTECQTE

-394 LNGGHCIDLV
+394 LNGGHCVDLV
-404 DNYTCVCLEP
+404 DNFTCVCLEP
-414 FVGQRCETDSSSCED
+414 FVGQRCQTDSSSCED
-429 RSCQNRQTC
+429 RSCRNRQTC

-457 NCQYGGPRV
+457 NCQYGGPQV
-466 PGACLSHPC
+466 PGACLSQPC
-475 QNAGSCLETEQ
+475 QNAGNCLETEQ
-486 GYVCECQEGY
+486 GYICECQEGY
-496 TGQDCRDKLSEGCE
+496 SGQDCRDKLSEGCE
-510 CRNGGNCLE
+510 CRNGGSCLE
-519 GNVTVCQCPPGF
+519 GNVTICQCLPGF

-594 VHDDSYTCEC
+594 VHDDSYSCEC
-604 PRGFLGKHCE
+604 PQGFFGKHCE
-614 KAKPRLCSTGPCRN
+614 KAKPQFCSPGPCRN

-634 ADGEYHCTCPYRFT
+634 ADGEYHCSCPYRFT

-688 RHCEIVPSPCF
+688 RHCEI
-699 LGPCENGATCEDLG
+699 
-713 GGYACTCP
+713 
-721 VGYVGKHCQSE
+721 E

-749 STKLGSLAEYQC
+749 STKVGSLAEYQC
-761 ELGYTLSQR
+761 ELGYTLSQH
-770 NHPRVCRL
+770 NHPRVCSL

-785 PECNEIDEC
+785 PECDEIDEC
-794 WSQPCLNGGHCKD
+794 HSQPCLNGGQCKD
-807 RVAEFLCLCEPG
+807 RVAEFLCLCEMG
-819 YTGHRCESD
+819 YTGHRCELD
-828 VDECQLEP
+828 VNECQSEP

-844 DLPGSFACYC
+844 DLPGSFACFC
-854 PEGFLGSQCE
+854 PEGFVGTQCE

-869 CESGPCQNGGECK
+869 CESGPCRNGGECE
-882 SYGGSYLCVCPEG
+882 SYRGSYLCVCPEG

-919 LPGNGTHSC
+919 LPSNGTHSC

-934 TGKSCEKGKGPQ
+934 TGKSCEK
-946 KWHQDAAQG
+946 
-955 STPAR
+955 
-960 QRPPPARGSTPSGT
+960 
-974 SGSPG
+974 
-979 GRQGWGLASAAG
+979 
-991 GRQCGEAQAPG
+991 
-1002 SVRGRWGQVSLAP
+1002 
-1015 CSDGDPSD
+1015 
-1023 ALRRGGRG
+1023 
-1031 VQGKPL
+1031 
-1037 ATSAGLPGA
+1037 
-1046 PRPVPPVPQPW
+1046 
-1057 RVVARAQPPVLPG
+1057 
-1070 RCGRSAPGAQ
+1070 
-1080 ALPCLPGRWQTVPA
+1080 
-1094 GPLPGAPRE
+1094 
-1103 RARALSS
+1103 
-1110 TAAALPLAA
+1110 
-1119 GVCSLKIHGIT
+1119 
-1130 SPLCFCPHPEELL
+1130 
-1143 PPTSLKVERVEDTGV
+1143 
-1158 LISWHPPEDAA
+1158 
-1169 ARQLIDG
+1169 
-1176 YAVTYVSLDGSY
+1176 
-1188 RRTDFVDRSRSAHQ
+1188 
-1202 LRALASG
+1202 
-1209 RAYNISVFSVKRN
+1209 VKRN
-1222 VNNKNDISRPVML
+1222 VNNKNDISRPIML

-1281 ADLAD
+1281 GDLAD

-1302 LQPGERYIVHVVTLS
+1302 LQPGERYIVHVTTLS
-1317 GLGTEDHPSESLAVD
+1317 GQGTEDHPSESLATA

-1352 ATSVSMA
+1352 TTSVSMA
-1359 WEQPPAG
+1359 WEKPPTG
-1366 AVEGYIINVTT
+1366 AMEGYIINVTT

-1387 NGKLMSYTVRDLLPG
+1387 NGKLVSYTVRDLLPG

-1422 EPIHLYVTT
+1422 EPVHLYVTT
-1431 LQRDGAL
+1431 LQRDGAGSP
-1438 ERRWNQAG
+1438 ERWWSQAG
-1446 HSRVLR
+1446 HARVLR
-1452 NRLPPALLPDL
+1452 NRLPPAFLPEL

-1475 SPAPRFT
+1475 SPGPRFT
-1482 ELVDGRG
+1482 ELVDGRR
-1489 RISARFG
+1489 RISAKLS

-1501 SITVKTQPEAPVKL
+1501 SITVKTDPEAPVKL
-1515 ENMDVSS
+1515 ENAEVSS
-1522 QGNLALQLRKAKSKS
+1522 QGSLALQLSEAKSKS

-1548 NGGTCARDADSYHC
+1548 NGGACARDAESYRC
-1562 NCRPGFKG
+1562 DCRPGFKG
-1570 WLCELGTGESTRY
+1570 RLCELGTEESTRY
-1583 TRKSATR
+1583 SRTSATR
-1590 RAARAPVPRR
+1590 RAVRAPVPRE
-1600 QPTENQATVAH
+1600 QPAENQATVTH

>member
-1 MRGLAGWA
+1 MRSLVGWA

-31 FGPAQGDAATGKQDD
+31 FGPTQGDAATRKQDD
-46 GGSELRPLAVRFP
+46 GGSELRPLSIPFP

-135 FPEFPGFAAQWV
+135 FPEFPGFSAQWV
-147 FIATWYRVTFFGGN
+147 FVATWYRVTFFGGS

-199 GGDFAGLGGI
+199 GGDFTGLGGI

-328 GSFSCRCSPGF
+328 GSFSCRCPPGF
-339 RGTNCETEESPCES
+339 QGTNCETEESPCES
-353 RVCQNG
+353 RLCQNG
-359 GRCQAVN
+359 GTCQAANRTAV
-366 GMAACL
+366 CL
-372 CQPGYMGTDCQTE
+372 CQPGYTGLDCQTE

-394 LNGGHCIDLV
+394 LNGGHCVDLV

-414 FVGQRCETDSSSCED
+414 FVGQRCETDLSSCED
-429 RSCQNRQTC
+429 RSCRNRQTC

-450 SPGYYGN
+450 SPGYYGS
-457 NCQYGGPRV
+457 NCQYSGPRV
-466 PGACLSHPC
+466 PSACLSQPC

-496 TGQDCRDKLSEGCE
+496 TGQDCRDQLSEGCE
-510 CRNGGNCLE
+510 CRNGGSCLE
-519 GNVTVCQCPPGF
+519 GNSTICQCPPGF

-538 EVTTTPCNVNT
+538 EVTTTPCNINT
-549 QCPDGGYCMEY
+549 QCPEGGYCMEY

-572 GTNHTMPSPC
+572 STNHTMPSPC

-604 PRGFLGKHCE
+604 APGFLGKRCE

-675 GKYKCDCPLGYAG
+675 GKYKCDCPPGYAG

-699 LGPCENGATCEDLG
+699 LSPCENGATCEDLG
-713 GGYACTCP
+713 GVYTCMCP
-721 VGYVGKHCQSE
+721 MGYVGKHCQSE
-732 VDCGI
+732 VDCGV
-737 PSEVKHAQASFN
+737 PSKVKHAQASFN
-749 STKLGSLAEYQC
+749 STTVGSLAEYRC
-761 ELGYTLSQR
+761 ELGYTLSQH

-778 PGVWSDP
+778 QGVWSDP
-785 PECNEIDEC
+785 PECDEIDEC
-794 WSQPCLNGGHCKD
+794 LSQPCLNGGRCKD

-819 YTGHRCESD
+819 YAGHRCESD
-828 VDECQLEP
+828 VDECQSEP
-836 CKNGGTCQ
+836 CKNSGTCQ
-844 DLPGSFACYC
+844 DLPGSFACDC
-854 PEGFLGSQCE
+854 PEGFVGTQCE

-869 CESGPCQNGGECK
+869 CESGPCQNGGECE

-919 LPGNGTHSC
+919 LPSNGTHSC

-934 TGKSCEKGKGPQ
+934 TGKSCEK
-946 KWHQDAAQG
+946 
-955 STPAR
+955 
-960 QRPPPARGSTPSGT
+960 
-974 SGSPG
+974 
-979 GRQGWGLASAAG
+979 
-991 GRQCGEAQAPG
+991 
-1002 SVRGRWGQVSLAP
+1002 
-1015 CSDGDPSD
+1015 
-1023 ALRRGGRG
+1023 
-1031 VQGKPL
+1031 
-1037 ATSAGLPGA
+1037 
-1046 PRPVPPVPQPW
+1046 
-1057 RVVARAQPPVLPG
+1057 
-1070 RCGRSAPGAQ
+1070 
-1080 ALPCLPGRWQTVPA
+1080 
-1094 GPLPGAPRE
+1094 
-1103 RARALSS
+1103 
-1110 TAAALPLAA
+1110 
-1119 GVCSLKIHGIT
+1119 
-1130 SPLCFCPHPEELL
+1130 
-1143 PPTSLKVERVEDTGV
+1143 
-1158 LISWHPPEDAA
+1158 
-1169 ARQLIDG
+1169 
-1176 YAVTYVSLDGSY
+1176 
-1188 RRTDFVDRSRSAHQ
+1188 
-1202 LRALASG
+1202 
-1209 RAYNISVFSVKRN
+1209 VKRN

-1255 AITVQWALHRL
+1255 TITVQWALHRL
-1266 KHSTVSRVRVSIRQP
+1266 KHSTVSRVRVSIRQLG
-1281 ADLAD
+1281 DLAD
-1286 RTVEL
+1286 RTVQL

-1302 LQPGERYIVHVVTLS
+1302 LQPGEKYIVHVTTLS
-1317 GLGTEDHPSESLAVD
+1317 GVGTEDHPSESLATA

-1343 KNLTASRVT
+1343 RNLTASRVT
-1352 ATSVSMA
+1352 ASSVSMA

-1366 AVEGYIINVTT
+1366 ALEGYIINVTT

-1387 NGKLMSYTVRDLLPG
+1387 NGKLVSYTVRDLLPG
-1402 QRYRLSV
+1402 LRYRLSV

-1422 EPIHLYVTT
+1422 EPINLYVTT
-1431 LQRDGAL
+1431 LQRDGAP
-1438 ERRWNQAG
+1438 ERRWSQAG
-1446 HSRVLR
+1446 HPRVLR
-1452 NRLPPALLPDL
+1452 NRLPPALLPEL
-1463 RLLADHDTAEEP
+1463 RLLADHDTAEAP
-1475 SPAPRFT
+1475 TPAPRFT
-1482 ELVDGRG
+1482 ELVDGRR
-1489 RISARFG
+1489 RISARFS

-1501 SITVKTQPEAPVKL
+1501 PITVKTQPEAPVKL
-1515 ENMDVSS
+1515 ENVEVSS
-1522 QGNLALQLRKAKSKS
+1522 QGSLALQLREAKSKS

-1548 NGGTCARDADSYHC
+1548 NGGTCARDATSYHC
-1562 NCRPGFKG
+1562 DCRLGFKG
-1570 WLCELGTGESTRY
+1570 RLCELACKKVSHSCTRLYSETKSFPVWEGGTCHYLYRRVYKVHQDICYKESCESTGPKQ
-1583 TRKSATR
+1583 TASRKPSTSHTLK
-1590 RAARAPVPRR
+1590 
-1600 QPTENQATVAH
+1600 QP

>member
-1 MRGLAGWA
+1 MQGLVGWA

-31 FGPAQGDAATGKQDD
+31 FGPAQGDAATRKQDD
-46 GGSELRPLAVRFP
+46 GGSELRPLSIPFP

-120 EQPILERASRDIAQY
+120 EQPILERASRDIVQY
-135 FPEFPGFAAQWV
+135 FPEFPGFSAQWV
-147 FIATWYRVTFFGGN
+147 FIATWYRVTFFGGS

-305 CHVDVDEC
+305 CHIDVDEC

-328 GSFSCRCSPGF
+328 GSFSCRCLPGF
-339 RGTNCETEESPCES
+339 RGTNCESEELPCEG
-353 RVCQNG
+353 RECQNG
-359 GRCQAVN
+359 GSCQAAN
-366 GMAACL
+366 GTATCL
-372 CQPGYMGTDCQTE
+372 CQPGYTGTECQTASSRLGGSGGTGITCTWPDPPPPRPPLAE

-394 LNGGHCIDLV
+394 LNGGHCVDLV
-404 DNYTCVCLEP
+404 DNFTCVCLEP
-414 FVGQRCETDSSSCED
+414 FVGQRCQTDSSSCED
-429 RSCQNRQTC
+429 RSCRNRQTC

-457 NCQYGGPRV
+457 NCQYGGPHV
-466 PGACLSHPC
+466 PGACLSQPC
-475 QNAGSCLETEQ
+475 QNAGNCLETEQ

-496 TGQDCRDKLSEGCE
+496 SGQDCRDKLSEGCE
-510 CRNGGNCLE
+510 CRNGGSCLE
-519 GNVTVCQCPPGF
+519 GNVTICQCLPGF

-538 EVTTTPCNVNT
+538 EVTTTPCNMNT

-594 VHDDSYTCEC
+594 VHDDSYSCEC
-604 PRGFLGKHCE
+604 PRGFFGKHCE
-614 KAKPRLCSTGPCRN
+614 KAKPQFCSPGPCRN

-634 ADGEYHCTCPYRFT
+634 ADGEYHCSCPYRFT

-699 LGPCENGATCEDLG
+699 PSPCENGATCEDLG
-713 GGYACTCP
+713 RGYTCTCP

-749 STKLGSLAEYQC
+749 STKVGSLAEYQC
-761 ELGYTLSQR
+761 ELGYTLSQH
-770 NHPRVCRL
+770 NHPRVCSL

-785 PECNEIDEC
+785 PECDEIDEC
-794 WSQPCLNGGHCKD
+794 HSQPCLNGGRCKD
-807 RVAEFLCLCEPG
+807 RVAEFLCLCELG
-819 YTGHRCESD
+819 YTGHRCELD
-828 VDECQLEP
+828 VNECQSEP

-844 DLPGSFACYC
+844 DLPGSFACFC
-854 PEGFLGSQCE
+854 PEGFVGTQCE

-869 CESGPCQNGGECK
+869 CESSPCRNGGECE
-882 SYGGSYLCVCPEG
+882 SYRGSYLCVCPEG

-919 LPGNGTHSC
+919 LPSNGTHSC

-934 TGKSCEKGKGPQ
+934 TGKSCEKG
-946 KWHQDAAQG
+946 
-955 STPAR
+955 
-960 QRPPPARGSTPSGT
+960 
-974 SGSPG
+974 
-979 GRQGWGLASAAG
+979 
-991 GRQCGEAQAPG
+991 
-1002 SVRGRWGQVSLAP
+1002 
-1015 CSDGDPSD
+1015 
-1023 ALRRGGRG
+1023 
-1031 VQGKPL
+1031 
-1037 ATSAGLPGA
+1037 
-1046 PRPVPPVPQPW
+1046 
-1057 RVVARAQPPVLPG
+1057 
-1070 RCGRSAPGAQ
+1070 
-1080 ALPCLPGRWQTVPA
+1080 
-1094 GPLPGAPRE
+1094 
-1103 RARALSS
+1103 
-1110 TAAALPLAA
+1110 
-1119 GVCSLKIHGIT
+1119 
-1130 SPLCFCPHPEELL
+1130 
-1143 PPTSLKVERVEDTGV
+1143 
-1158 LISWHPPEDAA
+1158 
-1169 ARQLIDG
+1169 
-1176 YAVTYVSLDGSY
+1176 
-1188 RRTDFVDRSRSAHQ
+1188 
-1202 LRALASG
+1202 
-1209 RAYNISVFSVKRN
+1209 
-1222 VNNKNDISRPVML
+1222 
-1235 TTRTRPRP
+1235 PRP

-1281 ADLAD
+1281 GDLAD

-1302 LQPGERYIVHVVTLS
+1302 LQPGERYIVHVTTLS
-1317 GLGTEDHPSESLAVD
+1317 GQGTEDHPSESLATA

-1359 WEQPPAG
+1359 WEQPPTG
-1366 AVEGYIINVTT
+1366 AMEGYIINVTT

-1387 NGKLMSYTVRDLLPG
+1387 NGKLVSYTVRDLLPG

-1422 EPIHLYVTT
+1422 EPMHLYVTT
-1431 LQRDGAL
+1431 LQRDGAGAP
-1438 ERRWNQAG
+1438 ERWWSQAG
-1446 HSRVLR
+1446 HPRVLR
-1452 NRLPPALLPDL
+1452 NRLPPAFLPEL

-1482 ELVDGRG
+1482 ELVDGRR
-1489 RISARFG
+1489 RISAKFS

-1501 SITVKTQPEAPVKL
+1501 SITVKTDPEAPVKL
-1515 ENMDVSS
+1515 ENAEVSS
-1522 QGNLALQLRKAKSKS
+1522 QGSLALQLSEVESKS

-1548 NGGTCARDADSYHC
+1548 NGGACARDAESYRC
-1562 NCRPGFKG
+1562 DCRPGFKG
-1570 WLCELGTGESTRY
+1570 RLCELACKKVPHSCTRLYSETKSFPVREGGICHYLYRRVYKVQQDVCYKESCESTGSKR
-1583 TRKSATR
+1583 TTSRKPSNSHTLR
-1590 RAARAPVPRR
+1590 KP
-1600 QPTENQATVAH
+1600 

>member
-1 MRGLAGWA
+1 MRGCCVGL
-9 VLVALGEW
+9 LLLLLLGEW
-17 LWAGGVVPLADFYP
+17 LVPRVGGVVPLADFYP
-31 FGPAQGDAATGKQDD
+31 FGPAQGDAATLKQDD

-108 RRAGDVYYREST
+108 RRAGDVYYRESRD
-120 EQPILERASRDIAQY
+120 QAILERATRDIAQY
-135 FPEFPGFAAQWV
+135 FPEFPDFSAQWV
-147 FIATWYRVTFFGGN
+147 FIATWYRVTFFGGS

-313 LSHPCQNGATCLNGA
+313 LSHPCQNGATCINGVN
-328 GSFSCRCSPGF
+328 SFSCQCLPGF
-339 RGTNCETEESPCES
+339 RGASCETEELLCETK
-353 RVCQNG
+353 VCQNG
-359 GRCQAVN
+359 GTCQEAN
-366 GMAACL
+366 GTAACV
-372 CQPGYMGTDCQTE
+372 CQPGYAGGDCETE

-394 LNGGHCIDLV
+394 LNGGHCVDLV

-414 FVGQRCETDSSSCED
+414 FVGQRCET
-429 RSCQNRQTC
+429 
-438 NYIRPGRYICTC
+438 
-450 SPGYYGN
+450 
-457 NCQYGGPRV
+457 GGPRV
-466 PGACLSHPC
+466 PGACLSSPC
-475 QNAGSCLETEQ
+475 QNGGSCLELEQ
-486 GYVCECQEGY
+486 GYACDCQEGY
-496 TGQDCRDKLSEGCE
+496 GGQDCQLSEGCE
-510 CRNGGNCLE
+510 CRNGGSCLE
-519 GNVTVCQCPPGF
+519 GNVTICQCLPGY

-538 EVTTTPCNVNT
+538 EVTATPCNVNT

-572 GTNHTMPSPC
+572 GTNHTVPSPC

-594 VHDDSYTCEC
+594 AQDDSYTCEC
-604 PRGFLGKHCE
+604 PPGFLGKHCE
-614 KAKPRLCSTGPCRN
+614 RARPRLCSTAPCRN
-628 GGTCRE
+628 GGTCKE
-634 ADGEYHCTCPYRFT
+634 SDGEYHCSCPYRFT
-648 GKHCEI
+648 GRHCEI

-675 GKYKCDCPLGYAG
+675 GKYKCDCAPGYAG

-699 LGPCENGATCEDLG
+699 LSPCENGATCEDLG
-713 GGYACTCP
+713 GDFVCTCP
-721 VGYVGKHCQSE
+721 VGYTGKHCQTE
-732 VDCGI
+732 IDCGV
-737 PSEVKHAQASFN
+737 PSAVKHAQASFN
-749 STKLGSLAEYQC
+749 STTVGSLAEYRC
-761 ELGYTLSQR
+761 ELGYALSQH
-770 NHPRVCRL
+770 NSPRVCRSQ
-778 PGVWSDP
+778 GVWSDP
-785 PECNEIDEC
+785 PECDEIDEC
-794 WSQPCLNGGHCKD
+794 RSQPCLNGGQCKD
-807 RVAEFLCLCEPG
+807 RIAEFLCVCEPG
-819 YTGHRCESD
+819 YVGHHCELE
-828 VDECQLEP
+828 VDECQSEP
-836 CKNGGTCQ
+836 CKNGGTCR
-844 DLPGSFACYC
+844 DLPGSFVCFC
-854 PEGFLGSQCE
+854 PEGFVGIQCE
-864 TEVDA
+864 EEVDA
-869 CESGPCQNGGECK
+869 CESGPCQNGGECEG
-882 SYGGSYLCVCPEG
+882 YRGSYLCVCPEG

-919 LPGNGTHSC
+919 LPSNGTHSC

-934 TGKSCEKGKGPQ
+934 TGKSCEK
-946 KWHQDAAQG
+946 
-955 STPAR
+955 
-960 QRPPPARGSTPSGT
+960 
-974 SGSPG
+974 
-979 GRQGWGLASAAG
+979 
-991 GRQCGEAQAPG
+991 
-1002 SVRGRWGQVSLAP
+1002 
-1015 CSDGDPSD
+1015 
-1023 ALRRGGRG
+1023 
-1031 VQGKPL
+1031 
-1037 ATSAGLPGA
+1037 
-1046 PRPVPPVPQPW
+1046 
-1057 RVVARAQPPVLPG
+1057 
-1070 RCGRSAPGAQ
+1070 
-1080 ALPCLPGRWQTVPA
+1080 
-1094 GPLPGAPRE
+1094 
-1103 RARALSS
+1103 
-1110 TAAALPLAA
+1110 
-1119 GVCSLKIHGIT
+1119 
-1130 SPLCFCPHPEELL
+1130 ELL

-1176 YAVTYVSLDGSY
+1176 YAVTYVSFDGSY

-1255 AITVQWALHRL
+1255 TITVQWALHRL

-1281 ADLAD
+1281 GDLED

-1302 LQPGERYIVHVVTLS
+1302 LQPGERYIVHVTTLS
-1317 GLGTEDHPSESLAVD
+1317 GLGTEDHPSESLATA

-1343 KNLTASRVT
+1343 RNLTASRVT
-1352 ATSVSMA
+1352 PTSVSVT

-1377 AQSVKSRYVP
+1377 LQSVKSRYVP
-1387 NGKLMSYTVRDLLPG
+1387 NGKLASYTVRDLLPA

-1431 LQRDGAL
+1431 LQRDGAP
-1438 ERRWNQAG
+1438 ERRWSQAG
-1446 HSRVLR
+1446 HPRVLR
-1452 NRLPPALLPDL
+1452 NRLPPAFLPEL

-1496 TALGK
+1496 TASPAGAVWRCSCTRHGARVSLGRAWPGGICPYGCE
-1501 SITVKTQPEAPVKL
+1501 SGADGSTCIAGT
-1515 ENMDVSS
+1515 
-1522 QGNLALQLRKAKSKS
+1522 R
-1537 EGQNCSTNPCR
+1537 QNCSANPCK
-1548 NGGTCARDADSYHC
+1548 NGGTCVSESESYHC
-1562 NCRPGFKG
+1562 DCSPGFKG
-1570 WLCELGTGESTRY
+1570 RHCELACKKVPHSCTRLYSETKSFPVWEGGTCHYLYKRVYKVHQDVCYKESCESTGSKKPSS
-1583 TRKSATR
+1583 RKQSDSHTLKK
-1590 RAARAPVPRR
+1590 P
-1600 QPTENQATVAH
+1600 

>member
-1 MRGLAGWA
+1 MQVLAGWA
-9 VLVALGEW
+9 VLVALGW
-17 LWAGGVVPLADFYP
+17 CLWAAAEVPLGDFYP
-31 FGPAQGDAATGKQDD
+31 FGPAQGDAATRKQDD
-46 GGSELRPLAVRFP
+46 GGSELRPLSIPFP

-108 RRAGDVYYREST
+108 RRAGEIYYREST
-120 EQPILERASRDIAQY
+120 EQPILDRASRDIAQY
-135 FPEFPGFAAQWV
+135 FPEFPEFSAQWV

-313 LSHPCQNGATCLNGA
+313 LSHPCQNGATCLNDA
-328 GSFSCRCSPGF
+328 GRFTCRCPPGF
-339 RGTNCETEESPCES
+339 RGNNCETAESPCEN

-359 GRCQAVN
+359 GSCQVVN
-366 GMAACL
+366 RTAECL
-372 CQPGYMGTDCQTE
+372 CQSGYTGEDCQTE

-394 LNGGHCIDLV
+394 LNGGHCMDLV

-466 PGACLSHPC
+466 PGACLSQPC
-475 QNAGSCLETEQ
+475 QNAGSCVETER

-496 TGQDCRDKLSEGCE
+496 TGQDCRDQLSEGCE
-510 CRNGGNCLE
+510 CRNGGSCLE
-519 GNVTVCQCPPGF
+519 GNVTVCQCLPGF

-538 EVTTTPCNVNT
+538 EVTTTPCNMNT

-560 GGSYLCVCHTDY
+560 GGSYLCVCHTNY

-582 DSEPCLNGGSCE
+582 DSEPCLNGGSCK
-594 VHDDSYTCEC
+594 VHDDSYSCEC
-604 PRGFLGKHCE
+604 PQGFLGMHCE

-634 ADGEYHCTCPYRFT
+634 ADGEYHCSCPYRFT

-675 GKYKCDCPLGYAG
+675 GKYKCDCPPGYTG

-699 LGPCENGATCEDLG
+699 LSPCENGATCEDLG
-713 GGYACTCP
+713 GGYACTCSL
-721 VGYVGKHCQSE
+721 GYVGKHCQFE

-749 STKLGSLAEYQC
+749 STKVGSLAEYQC
-761 ELGYTLSQR
+761 ELGYILSQH
-770 NHPRVCRL
+770 NHPRVCRV

-785 PECNEIDEC
+785 PECDEIDEC
-794 WSQPCLNGGHCKD
+794 QSQPCQNGGQCKD
-807 RVAEFLCLCEPG
+807 RVSAFLCLCEPG
-819 YTGHRCESD
+819 YTGHHCELD
-828 VDECQLEP
+828 VDECQSEP
-836 CKNGGTCQ
+836 CKNSGTCQ
-844 DLPGSFACYC
+844 DLPGSFACSC
-854 PEGFLGSQCE
+854 PEGFLGTQCE

-869 CESGPCQNGGECK
+869 CESDPCQNGGECE

-919 LPGNGTHSC
+919 LPSNGTHSC

-934 TGKSCEKGKGPQ
+934 TGKNCEKG
-946 KWHQDAAQG
+946 
-955 STPAR
+955 
-960 QRPPPARGSTPSGT
+960 
-974 SGSPG
+974 
-979 GRQGWGLASAAG
+979 
-991 GRQCGEAQAPG
+991 
-1002 SVRGRWGQVSLAP
+1002 
-1015 CSDGDPSD
+1015 
-1023 ALRRGGRG
+1023 
-1031 VQGKPL
+1031 
-1037 ATSAGLPGA
+1037 
-1046 PRPVPPVPQPW
+1046 
-1057 RVVARAQPPVLPG
+1057 
-1070 RCGRSAPGAQ
+1070 
-1080 ALPCLPGRWQTVPA
+1080 
-1094 GPLPGAPRE
+1094 
-1103 RARALSS
+1103 
-1110 TAAALPLAA
+1110 
-1119 GVCSLKIHGIT
+1119 
-1130 SPLCFCPHPEELL
+1130 
-1143 PPTSLKVERVEDTGV
+1143 
-1158 LISWHPPEDAA
+1158 
-1169 ARQLIDG
+1169 
-1176 YAVTYVSLDGSY
+1176 
-1188 RRTDFVDRSRSAHQ
+1188 
-1202 LRALASG
+1202 
-1209 RAYNISVFSVKRN
+1209 
-1222 VNNKNDISRPVML
+1222 
-1235 TTRTRPRP
+1235 PRP
-1243 VEGFEITNVTAS
+1243 VEGFEISNVTAS

-1266 KHSTVSRVRVSIRQP
+1266 QHSTVSRVRVSIRHTG
-1281 ADLAD
+1281 DLAA

-1302 LQPGERYIVHVVTLS
+1302 LQPGERYIIHVTTLS
-1317 GLGTEDHPSESLAVD
+1317 GLGVEDHPSESLATA

-1343 KNLTASRVT
+1343 QNLTASHVT

-1366 AVEGYIINVTT
+1366 TMEGYIINVTT

-1387 NGKLMSYTVRDLLPG
+1387 NGKLVSYTVRDLLPG
-1402 QRYRLSV
+1402 QRYHLSL
-1409 TAVQNTEQGQVHS
+1409 TAVQSTEQGQLHS
-1422 EPIHLYVTT
+1422 EPIHLHVST
-1431 LQRDGAL
+1431 LQRDGAP
-1438 ERRWNQAG
+1438 ERRWSQAG
-1446 HSRVLR
+1446 HPRVLR
-1452 NRLPPALLPDL
+1452 NRLPPAFLPEL

-1496 TALGK
+1496 PALGR

-1515 ENMDVSS
+1515 ENTEVSS
-1522 QGNLALQLRKAKSKS
+1522 WDSLALQLREAKSKR
-1537 EGQNCSTNPCR
+1537 EGQNCSKNPCR
-1548 NGGTCARDADSYHC
+1548 NGGTCTRDEESFHC
-1562 NCRPGFKG
+1562 ACRPGFKG
-1570 WLCELGTGESTRY
+1570 RLCQLACKKVPHSCTRLYSETRAFPVWEGGTCHYLSRRVYKVHQDICYKESCEST
-1583 TRKSATR
+1583 TSKSTSSRKPSNSHTLKK
-1590 RAARAPVPRR
+1590 P
-1600 QPTENQATVAH
+1600 

>member
-1 MRGLAGWA
+1 
-9 VLVALGEW
+9 E
-17 LWAGGVVPLADFYP
+17 
-31 FGPAQGDAATGKQDD
+31 K
-46 GGSELRPLAVRFP
+46 
-59 FFGAGHTGLYV
+59 
-70 NNNGIISFLKEVSQ
+70 
-84 FTPVAFPISKDRR
+84 
-97 VVAAFWADVDN
+97 
-108 RRAGDVYYREST
+108 
-120 EQPILERASRDIAQY
+120 
-135 FPEFPGFAAQWV
+135 
-147 FIATWYRVTFFGGN
+147 
-161 SFSPVNTFQIVLIT
+161 
-175 DGKLSF
+175 
-181 TIFNYES
+181 
-188 ITWTTG
+188 
-194 MHASS
+194 
-199 GGDFAGLGGI
+199 
-209 AAQAGFNAGDGKRYF
+209 
-224 NIPGSRTDDIADVEM
+224 
-239 TTNVGIPG
+239 
-247 RWVFRIDD
+247 
-255 AQVQVGGCSNTT
+255 
-267 SVCLT
+267 
-272 LRPCLNG
+272 
-279 GKCIE
+279 
-284 DCITGNPSYTC
+284 
-295 SCLAGFTGKR
+295 
-305 CHVDVDEC
+305 
-313 LSHPCQNGATCLNGA
+313 
-328 GSFSCRCSPGF
+328 
-339 RGTNCETEESPCES
+339 SPCES

-359 GRCQAVN
+359 GRCQALN
-366 GMAACL
+366 RTATCL
-372 CQPGYMGTDCQTE
+372 CQPGYTGADCQTE

-394 LNGGHCIDLV
+394 LNGGHCVDLV

-414 FVGQRCETDSSSCED
+414 FVGQRCEIDSSSCED
-429 RSCQNRQTC
+429 RSCRNRQTC

-475 QNAGSCLETEQ
+475 QNEGSCLETEQ
-486 GYVCECQEGY
+486 GYICECQEGY

-510 CRNGGNCLE
+510 CRNGGSCLE
-519 GNVTVCQCPPGF
+519 GNVTICQCPPGF

-538 EVTTTPCNVNT
+538 EVTTTPCNMNT

-572 GTNHTMPSPC
+572 GTNHTIPSPC

-675 GKYKCDCPLGYAG
+675 GKYKCDCPPGYAG

-699 LGPCENGATCEDLG
+699 LSPCENGATCEDLD

-749 STKLGSLAEYQC
+749 STKVGSLAEYQC
-761 ELGYTLSQR
+761 ELGYTLSQH

-785 PECNEIDEC
+785 PECDEIDEC
-794 WSQPCLNGGHCKD
+794 QSQPCLNGGQCKD
-807 RVAEFLCLCEPG
+807 RVAEFLCLCEAG
-819 YTGHRCESD
+819 YTGHHCESD
-828 VDECQLEP
+828 VDECQSEP

-854 PEGFLGSQCE
+854 PEGFVGTQCE

-869 CESGPCQNGGECK
+869 CESGPCQNGGECE

-934 TGKSCEKGKGPQ
+934 TGKSCEK
-946 KWHQDAAQG
+946 
-955 STPAR
+955 
-960 QRPPPARGSTPSGT
+960 
-974 SGSPG
+974 
-979 GRQGWGLASAAG
+979 
-991 GRQCGEAQAPG
+991 
-1002 SVRGRWGQVSLAP
+1002 
-1015 CSDGDPSD
+1015 
-1023 ALRRGGRG
+1023 
-1031 VQGKPL
+1031 
-1037 ATSAGLPGA
+1037 
-1046 PRPVPPVPQPW
+1046 
-1057 RVVARAQPPVLPG
+1057 
-1070 RCGRSAPGAQ
+1070 
-1080 ALPCLPGRWQTVPA
+1080 
-1094 GPLPGAPRE
+1094 
-1103 RARALSS
+1103 
-1110 TAAALPLAA
+1110 
-1119 GVCSLKIHGIT
+1119 
-1130 SPLCFCPHPEELL
+1130 
-1143 PPTSLKVERVEDTGV
+1143 
-1158 LISWHPPEDAA
+1158 
-1169 ARQLIDG
+1169 
-1176 YAVTYVSLDGSY
+1176 
-1188 RRTDFVDRSRSAHQ
+1188 
-1202 LRALASG
+1202 
-1209 RAYNISVFSVKRN
+1209 VKRN

-1243 VEGFEITNVTAS
+1243 VEGFEIMNVTAS

-1281 ADLAD
+1281 GDLAD

-1302 LQPGERYIVHVVTLS
+1302 LQPGERYIIHVTTLS
-1317 GLGTEDHPSESLAVD
+1317 GLGTEDHPSESLATA
-1332 PFHVWTRPLPP
+1332 PFHVWTRPLSPQ
-1343 KNLTASRVT
+1343 NLTASRVT
-1352 ATSVSMA
+1352 ATSVSMV
-1359 WEQPPAG
+1359 WEQPPTG

-1387 NGKLMSYTVRDLLPG
+1387 NGKLVSYTVRDLLPG

-1422 EPIHLYVTT
+1422 EPIHLYITT
-1431 LQRDGAL
+1431 LQRDGAP
-1438 ERRWNQAG
+1438 ERRWSQAG
-1446 HSRVLR
+1446 HPRVLR
-1452 NRLPPALLPDL
+1452 NRLPPAFLPEL

-1496 TALGK
+1496 TTLGK

-1515 ENMDVSS
+1515 ENVEVSS
-1522 QGNLALQLRKAKSKS
+1522 QGSLAMQLHEAKSKS

-1548 NGGTCARDADSYHC
+1548 NGGTC
-1562 NCRPGFKG
+1562 
-1570 WLCELGTGESTRY
+1570 
-1583 TRKSATR
+1583 
-1590 RAARAPVPRR
+1590 
-1600 QPTENQATVAH
+1600 

>member
-1 MRGLAGWA
+1 MQVLAGWA

-17 LWAGGVVPLADFYP
+17 LWAGGEVPLGDFYP
-31 FGPAQGDAATGKQDD
+31 FGPAQGDAATQKQDD
-46 GGSELRPLAVRFP
+46 GGSELRPLSIPFP

-120 EQPILERASRDIAQY
+120 EQPILERASRDIVQY
-135 FPEFPGFAAQWV
+135 FPEFPGFSAQWV
-147 FIATWYRVTFFGGN
+147 FIATWYRVTFFGGS

-328 GSFSCRCSPGF
+328 GSFTCRCPPGF
-339 RGTNCETEESPCES
+339 RGNNCETAESPCEN
-353 RVCQNG
+353 RMCQNG
-359 GRCQAVN
+359 GRCQVVN
-366 GMAACL
+366 RTVACL
-372 CQPGYMGTDCQTE
+372 CQPGYTGVDCQTE

-394 LNGGHCIDLV
+394 LNGGHCIDLI
-404 DNYTCVCLEP
+404 DNFTCVCLEP

-457 NCQYGGPRV
+457 NCQYGGPRM
-466 PGACLSHPC
+466 PSACLSHPC

-496 TGQDCRDKLSEGCE
+496 TGQDCQDQLSGDCE
-510 CRNGGNCLE
+510 CRNGGSCLE
-519 GNVTVCQCPPGF
+519 GNVTICQCPPGF

-538 EVTTTPCNVNT
+538 EVTTTPCNMNT

-560 GGSYLCVCHTDY
+560 SGSYLCVCHTDY
-572 GTNHTMPSPC
+572 GTNHTIPSPC
-582 DSEPCLNGGSCE
+582 DSEPCLNGGSCK

-604 PRGFLGKHCE
+604 PRGFLGMHCE
-614 KAKPRLCSTGPCRN
+614 KAKPRLCSMGPCRN

-634 ADGEYHCTCPYRFT
+634 ANGEYHCTCPYRFT

-675 GKYKCDCPLGYAG
+675 GKYKCDCPPGYTG
-688 RHCEIVPSPCF
+688 RHCEIVLSPCF
-699 LGPCENGATCEDLG
+699 LSPCENGATCEDLS
-713 GGYACTCP
+713 GGYACTCSM
-721 VGYVGKHCQSE
+721 GYLGMPLWAPFIPCLSPE

-737 PSEVKHAQASFN
+737 PSDVKHAQASFN
-749 STKLGSLAEYQC
+749 STKVGSLAEYQC
-761 ELGYTLSQR
+761 ELGYTLSQH
-770 NHPRVCRL
+770 NHPRVCRV

-785 PECNEIDEC
+785 PECDEINEC
-794 WSQPCLNGGHCKD
+794 QSQPCLNGGQCKD
-807 RVAEFLCLCEPG
+807 RVAAFLCLCEPG
-819 YTGHRCESD
+819 YTGHHCELD
-828 VDECQLEP
+828 IDECQSEP
-836 CKNGGTCQ
+836 CKNSGTCR

-854 PEGFLGSQCE
+854 PEGFLGTQCE

-869 CESGPCQNGGECK
+869 CESDPCQNGGECE
-882 SYGGSYLCVCPEG
+882 SYGGSYLCVCLEG
-895 FFGYHCETASDPC
+895 FFGYHCEIGEVGRAAQGGCGASGTADTAEPGTFPAANDPC

-919 LPGNGTHSC
+919 LPSNGTHSC
-928 TCKVSY
+928 ICKVSY
-934 TGKSCEKGKGPQ
+934 TGKSCEK
-946 KWHQDAAQG
+946 
-955 STPAR
+955 
-960 QRPPPARGSTPSGT
+960 
-974 SGSPG
+974 
-979 GRQGWGLASAAG
+979 
-991 GRQCGEAQAPG
+991 
-1002 SVRGRWGQVSLAP
+1002 
-1015 CSDGDPSD
+1015 
-1023 ALRRGGRG
+1023 
-1031 VQGKPL
+1031 
-1037 ATSAGLPGA
+1037 
-1046 PRPVPPVPQPW
+1046 
-1057 RVVARAQPPVLPG
+1057 
-1070 RCGRSAPGAQ
+1070 
-1080 ALPCLPGRWQTVPA
+1080 
-1094 GPLPGAPRE
+1094 
-1103 RARALSS
+1103 
-1110 TAAALPLAA
+1110 
-1119 GVCSLKIHGIT
+1119 
-1130 SPLCFCPHPEELL
+1130 
-1143 PPTSLKVERVEDTGV
+1143 
-1158 LISWHPPEDAA
+1158 
-1169 ARQLIDG
+1169 
-1176 YAVTYVSLDGSY
+1176 
-1188 RRTDFVDRSRSAHQ
+1188 
-1202 LRALASG
+1202 
-1209 RAYNISVFSVKRN
+1209 VKRN

-1266 KHSTVSRVRVSIRQP
+1266 QHSTVSRVRVSIRQP
-1281 ADLAD
+1281 GDLAGH
-1286 RTVEL
+1286 TVEL

-1302 LQPGERYIVHVVTLS
+1302 LLPGERYIVHVTTLS
-1317 GLGTEDHPSESLAVD
+1317 GLGTEDHPSESLSTA
-1332 PFHVWTRPLPP
+1332 PFHVWTKPLPP
-1343 KNLTASRVT
+1343 QNLTASRVT
-1352 ATSVSMA
+1352 ATSVSMV
-1359 WEQPPAG
+1359 WEQPPSG
-1366 AVEGYIINVTT
+1366 TMEGYIINVTT

-1387 NGKLMSYTVRDLLPG
+1387 NGKLVSYTVRDLLPG

-1422 EPIHLYVTT
+1422 EPIHLYTAT
-1431 LQRDGAL
+1431 LQRDGAPD
-1438 ERRWNQAG
+1438 RRWSQAG
-1446 HSRVLR
+1446 HPRVLR
-1452 NRLPPALLPDL
+1452 NRLPPAFLPEL
-1463 RLLADHDTAEEP
+1463 RLLADHDTPEDP

-1515 ENMDVSS
+1515 ENMEVSS
-1522 QGNLALQLRKAKSKS
+1522 QDTLALQLHETKGKR
-1537 EGQNCSTNPCR
+1537 EGQKCPMNPCR
-1548 NGGTCARDADSYHC
+1548 NGGTCTREVESYHC
-1562 NCRPGFKG
+1562 ACRPGFKG
-1570 WLCELGTGESTRY
+1570 RLCQLACKKVPHWCTRLYSETKSFPVWEGGTCHYLYRRVYKVHQDVCYQEICESTGSERTTSRY
-1583 TRKSATR
+1583 G
-1590 RAARAPVPRR
+1590 
-1600 QPTENQATVAH
+1600 QQQHTEHTS

>member
-31 FGPAQGDAATGKQDD
+31 FGPTQGDAATRKQDD
-46 GGSELRPLAVRFP
+46 GGSELRPLSLPFP

-135 FPEFPGFAAQWV
+135 FPEFPGFSAQWV
-147 FIATWYRVTFFGGN
+147 FIATWYRVTFFGGS

-328 GSFSCRCSPGF
+328 GNFSCRCLPGF

-366 GMAACL
+366 GTAACL
-372 CQPGYMGTDCQTE
+372 CQPGYTGADCQTGGWQEQALGGDGDSSRLGRLPSHPASSPAVVLGGEGLALPAALIFFFFFFFLAVAFLLPSIIQDGRQQVNQQPGSARAWPDCPSRPPLAE

-394 LNGGHCIDLV
+394 LNGGHCVDMV

-429 RSCQNRQTC
+429 WSCRNRQTC

-486 GYVCECQEGY
+486 GYICECREGY
-496 TGQDCRDKLSEGCE
+496 TGQDCQDKLSEGCE
-510 CRNGGNCLE
+510 CRNGGSCLE
-519 GNVTVCQCPPGF
+519 GNVTICQCPPGF

-538 EVTTTPCNVNT
+538 EVTTTPCNMNT

-572 GTNHTMPSPC
+572 STNHTMPSPC

-604 PRGFLGKHCE
+604 PRDFLGKHCE

-662 GPCQNGGTCFHYI
+662 GPCLNGGTCFHYI
-675 GKYKCDCPLGYAG
+675 GKYKCDCPPGYAG

-699 LGPCENGATCEDLG
+699 LSPCENGATCKDLG
-713 GGYACTCP
+713 RGYACMCP
-721 VGYVGKHCQSE
+721 MGYVGKHCQSE
-732 VDCGI
+732 VDCGV

-749 STKLGSLAEYQC
+749 STKVGSLAEYQC
-761 ELGYTLSQR
+761 ELGYTLSQH
-770 NHPRVCRL
+770 NHPRVCHL

-785 PECNEIDEC
+785 PECDEIDEC
-794 WSQPCLNGGHCKD
+794 LSQPCLNGGRCKD
-807 RVAEFLCLCEPG
+807 RIAEFLCLCEPG
-819 YTGHRCESD
+819 YTGHHCELD
-828 VDECQLEP
+828 VDECQSEP
-836 CKNGGTCQ
+836 CKNGGTCW
-844 DLPGSFACYC
+844 DLPGSFTCYC
-854 PEGFLGSQCE
+854 PEGFVGTQCE

-869 CESGPCQNGGECK
+869 CESAPCRNGGECE

-895 FFGYHCETASDPC
+895 FFGYHCEIASDPC

-934 TGKSCEKGKGPQ
+934 TGKSCEK
-946 KWHQDAAQG
+946 
-955 STPAR
+955 
-960 QRPPPARGSTPSGT
+960 
-974 SGSPG
+974 
-979 GRQGWGLASAAG
+979 
-991 GRQCGEAQAPG
+991 
-1002 SVRGRWGQVSLAP
+1002 
-1015 CSDGDPSD
+1015 
-1023 ALRRGGRG
+1023 
-1031 VQGKPL
+1031 
-1037 ATSAGLPGA
+1037 
-1046 PRPVPPVPQPW
+1046 
-1057 RVVARAQPPVLPG
+1057 
-1070 RCGRSAPGAQ
+1070 
-1080 ALPCLPGRWQTVPA
+1080 
-1094 GPLPGAPRE
+1094 
-1103 RARALSS
+1103 
-1110 TAAALPLAA
+1110 
-1119 GVCSLKIHGIT
+1119 
-1130 SPLCFCPHPEELL
+1130 ELL

-1235 TTRTRPRP
+1235 TTRTRPRT

-1266 KHSTVSRVRVSIRQP
+1266 KHSTVSRVRVSIRRP
-1281 ADLAD
+1281 GDLAD

-1302 LQPGERYIVHVVTLS
+1302 LQPGERYIIHVTTLS
-1317 GLGTEDHPSESLAVD
+1317 GLGTEDHPSESLATA

-1343 KNLTASRVT
+1343 QNLTASRVT
-1352 ATSVSMA
+1352 TTSVSMA
-1359 WEQPPAG
+1359 WEQPPTG

-1387 NGKLMSYTVRDLLPG
+1387 NGKLVSYTVRDLLPG
-1402 QRYRLSV
+1402 QWYRLSV

-1431 LQRDGAL
+1431 LQRDGAPG
-1438 ERRWNQAG
+1438 RRWSQGG
-1446 HSRVLR
+1446 HPRVLR
-1452 NRLPPALLPDL
+1452 NRLPPAFLPEL

-1515 ENMDVSS
+1515 ENAEVSS
-1522 QGNLALQLRKAKSKS
+1522 QGSLALQLREAKSKS

-1548 NGGTCARDADSYHC
+1548 NGGTCTRDAKSYHC
-1562 NCRPGFKG
+1562 DCRLGFKG
-1570 WLCELGTGESTRY
+1570 RLCELDTGESTRY
-1583 TRKSATR
+1583 TRTSATR
-1590 RAARAPVPRR
+1590 RAVRAPVPRR
-1600 QPTENQATVAH
+1600 QPAENQATVTH